1 VTALRKD
8 LIREIKNSKNRFLSI
23 AILIA
28 LAVAF
33 LSGLKATAPDMKN
46 TGDEYLDKQQL
57 MDIQVLSTLGLT
69 KGDIKALGAQ
79 DNIERA
85 VGAYCIDAWAGD
97 LVAKAYS
104 ITDGMNLLTVT
115 SGRMPES
122 PDECIVDKNLL
133 EKMKISVGDSITI
146 DPSDDYEDCL
156 THKNFTIVGTAVSPY
171 YISVERGSASIG
183 SGNVRA
189 YVYLPEGAFDLDY
202 YTVAYAKVKGAQELT
217 AFTDEYDD
225 YIDDV
230 MDSLKDFGDR
240 RAKLRYDDIID
251 EAQGKIDD
259 AQKELDDKEKEADEK
274 LSDAEQELKDARRKL
289 DKGWREYRD
298 GKKELEESLP
308 KLCDAECELADA
320 RQELIEGEQEYQKGL
335 DEYNFGYA
343 QYAENKRKLDAAKAQ
358 LDAAKQQLDA
368 AKQIPD
374 QIAKLEGDIT
384 ALEAQKKLLDP
395 NDQEYKAIEARITE
409 LSAKKAALVS
419 ASMSDTEIAA
429 AQAKIDAGMA
439 EYNAGKQELDAAKA
453 QLDAAKKKLDEG
465 YEELQD
471 GKRKYREGVEE
482 LQDGW
487 KKYYEGIDELP
498 KAYKKLKD
506 GEKEYA
512 DGLEEYEDAK
522 REAEEKIAD
531 AKKKLA
537 DARRKVADIETC
549 KWYILSRGYNPGYT
563 GFGQDADRMANLAS
577 VFPVIFFLVA
587 ALVCL
592 TTMTRMVEEQRT
604 QIGLMK
610 ALGYGRWDISK
621 KYLCYGL
628 FPSLAGS
635 LLGII
640 IGHIVFPTMIYV
652 SYQIMY
658 EMPNIRL
665 SLYPGICIWATIA
678 AVACTTLSTLW
689 ACISTLTDS
698 PANLMRPKAPKA
710 GRRVLLEKIPFIWK
724 KLSFTSK
731 VTVRN
736 LFRYKKRFFMSV
748 IGIAGSGALL
758 VTAFGLNDSIIEKQ
772 FGDIWQMDVQAYVY
786 EAMPLADM
794 QELLG
799 KNPANDDFDS
809 VMFCL
814 DSQMECKNGGR
825 SQSGV
830 HLLGV
835 ESAGSMAG
843 RINLHNGGAPVTLD
857 DSGVVVTAKLAETL
871 SIKAGD
877 EINMRTGGEDHLM
890 RVIGVADNYVYH
902 YVYITAAYYET
913 VFGKAMQYNGFMG
926 NLKDGLTD
934 ETMDAMSTQ
943 LLSDSRMYTVRTIG
957 SIYDSVWDS
966 LSILNYVVLVL
977 ILGSGML
984 TFVVMLNLT
993 NINIGERMRELA
1005 TLRVLGFY
1013 DKEMYAYIFRENN
1026 ALSVIGA
1033 FVGLVFGKIMHLF
1046 VIRTCEVDMVMFVR
1060 SAKPL
1065 SYVYAFALTIAFSLI
1080 VNLLMRPKVR
1090 AIDMVESLKSAE

>member
-1 VTALRKD
+1 MNALTLKN
-8 LIREIKNSKNRFLSI
+8 LLREIKRTFTKFLSI
-23 AILIA
+23 FAICA
-28 LAVAF
+28 LGVAF
-33 LSGLKATAPDMKN
+33 FAGIRATSPDMKEAGDRLYN
-46 TGDEYLDKQQL
+46 TYNLS
-57 MDIQVLSTLGLT
+57 DISVISTSGLT
-69 KGDIKALGAQ
+69 A
-79 DNIERA
+79 DNIRDLESIEGIQAVRA
-85 VGAYCIDAWAGD
+85 SLFVDAMARGTGEKEKNLRLYSMPIKLKSEYAPLIDLIPDYGID
-97 LVAKAYS
+97 TSPEYE
-104 ITDGMNLLTVT
+104 MNGVEIV
-115 SGRMPES
+115 SGRMPLNDTETALDYTLEGSLVKQLGDEITLTTSGGTVTLRVVGFIRS
-122 PDECIVDKNLL
+122 P
-133 EKMKISVGDSITI
+133 M
-146 DPSDDYEDCL
+146 
-156 THKNFTIVGTAVSPY
+156 
-171 YISVERGSASIG
+171 YISMFERGTSSIG
-183 SGNVRA
+183 NGTSDGFAYASGNA
-189 YVYLPEGAFDLDY
+189 ISSLGTKLPVMSLLNTY
-202 YTVAYAKVKGAQELT
+202 YTRADIVISGKEGLSAYS
-217 AFTDEYDD
+217 DEY
-225 YIDDV
+225 
-230 MDSLKDFGDR
+230 
-240 RAKLRYDDIID
+240 
-251 EAQGKIDD
+251 E
-259 AQKELDDKEKEADEK
+259 
-274 LSDAEQELKDARRKL
+274 
-289 DKGWREYRD
+289 
-298 GKKELEESLP
+298 
-308 KLCDAECELADA
+308 
-320 RQELIEGEQEYQKGL
+320 
-335 DEYNFGYA
+335 
-343 QYAENKRKLDAAKAQ
+343 
-358 LDAAKQQLDA
+358 
-368 AKQIPD
+368 
-374 QIAKLEGDIT
+374 
-384 ALEAQKKLLDP
+384 
-395 NDQEYKAIEARITE
+395 
-409 LSAKKAALVS
+409 ALVNEVTDRIEDY
-419 ASMSDTEIAA
+419 ASTQSGT
-429 AQAKIDAGMA
+429 
-439 EYNAGKQELDAAKA
+439 
-453 QLDAAKKKLDEG
+453 
-465 YEELQD
+465 
-471 GKRKYREGVEE
+471 
-482 LQDGW
+482 
-487 KKYYEGIDELP
+487 
-498 KAYKKLKD
+498 
-506 GEKEYA
+506 
-512 DGLEEYEDAK
+512 
-522 REAEEKIAD
+522 
-531 AKKKLA
+531 
-537 DARRKVADIETC
+537 
-549 KWYILSRGYNPGYT
+549 WYVQGRSGNPGYSDYSENT
-563 GFGQDADRMANLAS
+563 DRIAAVGD
-577 VFPVIFFLVA
+577 VFPLIFFIVA

-592 TTMTRMVEEQRT
+592 TTMTRMVEEQRIEMGT
-604 QIGLMK
+604 MK
-610 ALGYGRWDISK
+610 ALGYGGWQIAM
-621 KYLCYGL
+621 KY
-628 FPSLAGS
+628 
-635 LLGII
+635 
-640 IGHIVFPTMIYV
+640 
-652 SYQIMY
+652 
-658 EMPNIRL
+658 
-665 SLYPGICIWATIA
+665 
-678 AVACTTLSTLW
+678 AVYAMS
-689 ACISTLTDS
+689 ACISGGVVGAIIGFKLFPYVIMKGYSIMYYLGKLETPYRADIAFMAIAAMAVCTAAATFSACYASLKEV
-698 PANLMRPKAPKA
+698 PATLMRPKAPKA

-758 VTAFGLNDSIIEKQ
+758 VTAFGLNDSIFGIIEKQ

-786 EAMPLADM
+786 EAMPLGDM

-871 SIKAGD
+871 SIKIGD
-877 EINMRTGGEDHLM
+877 GINMRTGGEDHLM
-890 RVIGVADNYVYH
+890 RVIGIADNYVYH

>member
-1 VTALRKD
+1 MNALTLKN
-8 LIREIKNSKNRFLSI
+8 LLREIKRTFTKFLSI
-23 AILIA
+23 FAICA
-28 LAVAF
+28 LGVAF
-33 LSGLKATAPDMKN
+33 FAGIRATSPDMKEAGDRLYN
-46 TGDEYLDKQQL
+46 TYNLS
-57 MDIQVLSTLGLT
+57 DISVISTSGLT
-69 KGDIKALGAQ
+69 A
-79 DNIERA
+79 DNIRDLESIEGIQAVRA
-85 VGAYCIDAWAGD
+85 SLFVDAMARGTDEKEKNLRLYSMPIKLKSEYAPLIDLIPDYGID
-97 LVAKAYS
+97 TSPEYE
-104 ITDGMNLLTVT
+104 MNGVEIV
-115 SGRMPES
+115 SGRMPLNDTETALDYTLEGSLVKQLGDEITLTTSGGTVTLRVVGFIRS
-122 PDECIVDKNLL
+122 P
-133 EKMKISVGDSITI
+133 M
-146 DPSDDYEDCL
+146 
-156 THKNFTIVGTAVSPY
+156 
-171 YISVERGSASIG
+171 YISMFERGTSSIG
-183 SGNVRA
+183 NGTSDGFAYASGNA
-189 YVYLPEGAFDLDY
+189 ISSLGTKLPVMSLLNTY
-202 YTVAYAKVKGAQELT
+202 YTRADIVISGKEGLSAYS
-217 AFTDEYDD
+217 DEY
-225 YIDDV
+225 
-230 MDSLKDFGDR
+230 
-240 RAKLRYDDIID
+240 
-251 EAQGKIDD
+251 E
-259 AQKELDDKEKEADEK
+259 
-274 LSDAEQELKDARRKL
+274 
-289 DKGWREYRD
+289 
-298 GKKELEESLP
+298 
-308 KLCDAECELADA
+308 
-320 RQELIEGEQEYQKGL
+320 
-335 DEYNFGYA
+335 
-343 QYAENKRKLDAAKAQ
+343 
-358 LDAAKQQLDA
+358 
-368 AKQIPD
+368 
-374 QIAKLEGDIT
+374 
-384 ALEAQKKLLDP
+384 
-395 NDQEYKAIEARITE
+395 
-409 LSAKKAALVS
+409 ALVNEVTDRIEDY
-419 ASMSDTEIAA
+419 ASTQSGT
-429 AQAKIDAGMA
+429 
-439 EYNAGKQELDAAKA
+439 
-453 QLDAAKKKLDEG
+453 
-465 YEELQD
+465 
-471 GKRKYREGVEE
+471 
-482 LQDGW
+482 
-487 KKYYEGIDELP
+487 
-498 KAYKKLKD
+498 
-506 GEKEYA
+506 
-512 DGLEEYEDAK
+512 
-522 REAEEKIAD
+522 
-531 AKKKLA
+531 
-537 DARRKVADIETC
+537 
-549 KWYILSRGYNPGYT
+549 WYIQDRSGNPGYSDYSENT
-563 GFGQDADRMANLAS
+563 DRIAAVGD
-577 VFPVIFFLVA
+577 VFPLIFFIVA

-592 TTMTRMVEEQRT
+592 TTMTRMVEEQRIEMGT
-604 QIGLMK
+604 MK
-610 ALGYGRWDISK
+610 ALGYGGWQIAM
-621 KYLCYGL
+621 KY
-628 FPSLAGS
+628 
-635 LLGII
+635 
-640 IGHIVFPTMIYV
+640 
-652 SYQIMY
+652 
-658 EMPNIRL
+658 
-665 SLYPGICIWATIA
+665 
-678 AVACTTLSTLW
+678 AVYAMS
-689 ACISTLTDS
+689 ACISGGVVGAIIGFKLFPYVIMKGYSIMYYLGKLETPYRADIAFMAIAAMAVCTAAATFSACYASLKEV
-698 PANLMRPKAPKA
+698 PATLMRPKAPKA
-710 GRRVLLEKIPFIWK
+710 GRRVLLEKMPFIWK

-758 VTAFGLNDSIIEKQ
+758 VTAFGLNDSIFGIIEKQ

-871 SIKAGD
+871 SIKIGD
-877 EINMRTGGEDHLM
+877 GINMRTGGEDHLM

>member
-1 VTALRKD
+1 MNALTLKN
-8 LIREIKNSKNRFLSI
+8 LLREIKRTFTKFLSI
-23 AILIA
+23 FAICA
-28 LAVAF
+28 LGVAF
-33 LSGLKATAPDMKN
+33 FAGIRATSPDMKEAGDRLYN
-46 TGDEYLDKQQL
+46 TYNLS
-57 MDIQVLSTLGLT
+57 DISVISTSGLT
-69 KGDIKALGAQ
+69 A
-79 DNIERA
+79 DNIRDLESIEGIRA
-85 VGAYCIDAWAGD
+85 VRASLFVDAMARGTGEKEKNLRLYSMPIKLKSEYAPLIDLIPDYGID
-97 LVAKAYS
+97 TSPEYE
-104 ITDGMNLLTVT
+104 MNGVEIV
-115 SGRMPES
+115 SGRMPLNDTETALDYTLEGSLVKQLGDEITLTTSGGTVTLRVVGFIRS
-122 PDECIVDKNLL
+122 P
-133 EKMKISVGDSITI
+133 M
-146 DPSDDYEDCL
+146 
-156 THKNFTIVGTAVSPY
+156 
-171 YISVERGSASIG
+171 YISMFERGTSSIG
-183 SGNVRA
+183 NGTSDGFAYASGNA
-189 YVYLPEGAFDLDY
+189 ISSLGTKLPVMSLLNTY
-202 YTVAYAKVKGAQELT
+202 YTRADIVISGKEGLSAYS
-217 AFTDEYDD
+217 DEY
-225 YIDDV
+225 
-230 MDSLKDFGDR
+230 
-240 RAKLRYDDIID
+240 
-251 EAQGKIDD
+251 E
-259 AQKELDDKEKEADEK
+259 
-274 LSDAEQELKDARRKL
+274 
-289 DKGWREYRD
+289 
-298 GKKELEESLP
+298 
-308 KLCDAECELADA
+308 
-320 RQELIEGEQEYQKGL
+320 
-335 DEYNFGYA
+335 
-343 QYAENKRKLDAAKAQ
+343 
-358 LDAAKQQLDA
+358 
-368 AKQIPD
+368 
-374 QIAKLEGDIT
+374 
-384 ALEAQKKLLDP
+384 
-395 NDQEYKAIEARITE
+395 
-409 LSAKKAALVS
+409 ALVNEVTDRIEDY
-419 ASMSDTEIAA
+419 ASTQSGT
-429 AQAKIDAGMA
+429 
-439 EYNAGKQELDAAKA
+439 
-453 QLDAAKKKLDEG
+453 
-465 YEELQD
+465 
-471 GKRKYREGVEE
+471 
-482 LQDGW
+482 
-487 KKYYEGIDELP
+487 
-498 KAYKKLKD
+498 
-506 GEKEYA
+506 
-512 DGLEEYEDAK
+512 
-522 REAEEKIAD
+522 
-531 AKKKLA
+531 
-537 DARRKVADIETC
+537 
-549 KWYILSRGYNPGYT
+549 WYIQDRSGNPGYSDYSENT
-563 GFGQDADRMANLAS
+563 DRIAAVGD
-577 VFPVIFFLVA
+577 VFPLIFFIVA

-592 TTMTRMVEEQRT
+592 TTMTRMVEEQRIEMGT
-604 QIGLMK
+604 MK
-610 ALGYGRWDISK
+610 ALGYGGWQIAM
-621 KYLCYGL
+621 KY
-628 FPSLAGS
+628 
-635 LLGII
+635 
-640 IGHIVFPTMIYV
+640 
-652 SYQIMY
+652 
-658 EMPNIRL
+658 
-665 SLYPGICIWATIA
+665 
-678 AVACTTLSTLW
+678 AVYAMS
-689 ACISTLTDS
+689 ACISGGVVGAIIGFKLFPYVIMKGYSIMYYLGKLETPYRADIAFMAIAAMAVCTAAATFSACYASLKEV
-698 PANLMRPKAPKA
+698 PATLMRPKAPKA

-758 VTAFGLNDSIIEKQ
+758 VTAFGLNDSIFGIIEKQ

-814 DSQMECKNGGR
+814 DSQMECKNSGR

-871 SIKAGD
+871 SIKIGD
-877 EINMRTGGEDHLM
+877 GINMRTGGEDHLM
-890 RVIGVADNYVYH
+890 RVIGIADNYVYH

>member
-1 VTALRKD
+1 MNALTLKN
-8 LIREIKNSKNRFLSI
+8 LLREIKRTFTKFLSI
-23 AILIA
+23 FAICA
-28 LAVAF
+28 LGVAF
-33 LSGLKATAPDMKN
+33 FAGIRATSPDMKEAGDRLYN
-46 TGDEYLDKQQL
+46 TYNLS
-57 MDIQVLSTLGLT
+57 DISVISTSGLT
-69 KGDIKALGAQ
+69 A
-79 DNIERA
+79 DNIRDLESIEGIQAVRA
-85 VGAYCIDAWAGD
+85 SLFVDAMARGTGEKEKNLRLYSMPIKLKSEYAPLIDLIPDYGID
-97 LVAKAYS
+97 TSPEYE
-104 ITDGMNLLTVT
+104 MNGVEIV
-115 SGRMPES
+115 SGRMPL
-122 PDECIVDKNLL
+122 N
-133 EKMKISVGDSITI
+133 
-146 DPSDDYEDCL
+146 
-156 THKNFTIVGTAVSPY
+156 
-171 YISVERGSASIG
+171 
-183 SGNVRA
+183 
-189 YVYLPEGAFDLDY
+189 
-202 YTVAYAKVKGAQELT
+202 
-217 AFTDEYDD
+217 
-225 YIDDV
+225 
-230 MDSLKDFGDR
+230 
-240 RAKLRYDDIID
+240 
-251 EAQGKIDD
+251 
-259 AQKELDDKEKEADEK
+259 
-274 LSDAEQELKDARRKL
+274 
-289 DKGWREYRD
+289 
-298 GKKELEESLP
+298 
-308 KLCDAECELADA
+308 
-320 RQELIEGEQEYQKGL
+320 
-335 DEYNFGYA
+335 
-343 QYAENKRKLDAAKAQ
+343 
-358 LDAAKQQLDA
+358 
-368 AKQIPD
+368 
-374 QIAKLEGDIT
+374 
-384 ALEAQKKLLDP
+384 
-395 NDQEYKAIEARITE
+395 
-409 LSAKKAALVS
+409 
-419 ASMSDTEIAA
+419 DTEIALDNTLEGSLVKQLGDEITLTTSGGTVTLRVVGFIRSPMYISMFERGTSSIGNGTSDGFA
-429 AQAKIDAGMA
+429 YASG
-439 EYNAGKQELDAAKA
+439 NAISSLGTKLPVMSLLNTYYTRADIVISGK
-453 QLDAAKKKLDEG
+453 EG
-465 YEELQD
+465 LS
-471 GKRKYREGVEE
+471 
-482 LQDGW
+482 
-487 KKYYEGIDELP
+487 
-498 KAYKKLKD
+498 AYSD
-506 GEKEYA
+506 
-512 DGLEEYEDAK
+512 EYEALVNEVTD
-522 REAEEKIAD
+522 R
-531 AKKKLA
+531 
-537 DARRKVADIETC
+537 IEDYASTQSGT
-549 KWYILSRGYNPGYT
+549 WYIQDRSGNPGYSDYSENT
-563 GFGQDADRMANLAS
+563 DRIAAVGD
-577 VFPVIFFLVA
+577 VFPLIFFIVA

-592 TTMTRMVEEQRT
+592 TTMTRMVEEQRIEMGT
-604 QIGLMK
+604 MK
-610 ALGYGRWDISK
+610 ALGYGGWQIAM
-621 KYLCYGL
+621 KY
-628 FPSLAGS
+628 
-635 LLGII
+635 
-640 IGHIVFPTMIYV
+640 
-652 SYQIMY
+652 
-658 EMPNIRL
+658 
-665 SLYPGICIWATIA
+665 
-678 AVACTTLSTLW
+678 AVYAMS
-689 ACISTLTDS
+689 ACISGGVVGAIIGFKLFPYVIMKGYSIMYYLGKLETPYRADIAFMAIAAMAVCTAAATFSACYASLKEV
-698 PANLMRPKAPKA
+698 PATLMRPKAPKA

-758 VTAFGLNDSIIEKQ
+758 VTAFGLNDSIFGIIEKQ

-877 EINMRTGGEDHLM
+877 EINMRTGGEDHFM

-913 VFGKAMQYNGFMG
+913 MFGKAMQYNGFMG

-934 ETMDAMSTQ
+934 ETMDAMSSQ
-943 LLSDSRMYTVRTIG
+943 LLSDSRMYTVRTIE
-957 SIYDSVWDS
+957 SIYASVWDS

>member
-1 VTALRKD
+1 MNALTLKN
-8 LIREIKNSKNRFLSI
+8 LLREIKRTFTKFLSI
-23 AILIA
+23 FAICA
-28 LAVAF
+28 LGVAF
-33 LSGLKATAPDMKN
+33 FAGIRATSPDMKEAGDRLYN
-46 TGDEYLDKQQL
+46 TYNLS
-57 MDIQVLSTLGLT
+57 DISVISTSGLT
-69 KGDIKALGAQ
+69 A
-79 DNIERA
+79 DNIRDLESIEGIQAVRA
-85 VGAYCIDAWAGD
+85 SLFVDAMARGTGEKEKNLRLYSMPIKLKSEYAPLIDLIPDYGID
-97 LVAKAYS
+97 TSPEYE
-104 ITDGMNLLTVT
+104 MNGVEIV
-115 SGRMPES
+115 SGRMPLNDTETALDYTLEGSLVKQLGDEITLTTSGGTVTLRVVGFIRS
-122 PDECIVDKNLL
+122 P
-133 EKMKISVGDSITI
+133 M
-146 DPSDDYEDCL
+146 
-156 THKNFTIVGTAVSPY
+156 
-171 YISVERGSASIG
+171 YISMFERGTSSIG
-183 SGNVRA
+183 NGTSDGFAYASGNA
-189 YVYLPEGAFDLDY
+189 ISSLGTKLPVMSLLNTY
-202 YTVAYAKVKGAQELT
+202 YTRADIVISGKEGLSAYS
-217 AFTDEYDD
+217 DEY
-225 YIDDV
+225 
-230 MDSLKDFGDR
+230 
-240 RAKLRYDDIID
+240 
-251 EAQGKIDD
+251 E
-259 AQKELDDKEKEADEK
+259 
-274 LSDAEQELKDARRKL
+274 
-289 DKGWREYRD
+289 
-298 GKKELEESLP
+298 
-308 KLCDAECELADA
+308 
-320 RQELIEGEQEYQKGL
+320 
-335 DEYNFGYA
+335 
-343 QYAENKRKLDAAKAQ
+343 
-358 LDAAKQQLDA
+358 
-368 AKQIPD
+368 
-374 QIAKLEGDIT
+374 
-384 ALEAQKKLLDP
+384 
-395 NDQEYKAIEARITE
+395 
-409 LSAKKAALVS
+409 ALVNEVTDRIEDY
-419 ASMSDTEIAA
+419 ASTQSGT
-429 AQAKIDAGMA
+429 
-439 EYNAGKQELDAAKA
+439 
-453 QLDAAKKKLDEG
+453 
-465 YEELQD
+465 
-471 GKRKYREGVEE
+471 
-482 LQDGW
+482 
-487 KKYYEGIDELP
+487 
-498 KAYKKLKD
+498 
-506 GEKEYA
+506 
-512 DGLEEYEDAK
+512 
-522 REAEEKIAD
+522 
-531 AKKKLA
+531 
-537 DARRKVADIETC
+537 
-549 KWYILSRGYNPGYT
+549 WYIQDRSGNPGYSDYSENT
-563 GFGQDADRMANLAS
+563 DRIAAVGD
-577 VFPVIFFLVA
+577 VFPLIFFIVA

-592 TTMTRMVEEQRT
+592 TTMTRMVEEQRIEMGT
-604 QIGLMK
+604 MK
-610 ALGYGRWDISK
+610 ALGYGGWQIAM
-621 KYLCYGL
+621 KY
-628 FPSLAGS
+628 
-635 LLGII
+635 
-640 IGHIVFPTMIYV
+640 
-652 SYQIMY
+652 
-658 EMPNIRL
+658 
-665 SLYPGICIWATIA
+665 
-678 AVACTTLSTLW
+678 AVYAMS
-689 ACISTLTDS
+689 ACISGGVVGAIIGFKLFPYVIMKGYSIMYYLGKLETPYRADIAFMAIAAMAVCTAAATFSACYASLKEV
-698 PANLMRPKAPKA
+698 PATLMRPKAPKA

-758 VTAFGLNDSIIEKQ
+758 VTAFGLNDSIFGIIEKQ

-871 SIKAGD
+871 SIKIGD
-877 EINMRTGGEDHLM
+877 GINMRTGGEDHLM

-943 LLSDSRMYTVRTIG
+943 LLSDSRMYTVRTID
-957 SIYDSVWDS
+957 SIYASVWDS

>member
-1 VTALRKD
+1 MNALTLKN
-8 LIREIKNSKNRFLSI
+8 LLREIKRTFTKFLSI
-23 AILIA
+23 FAICA
-28 LAVAF
+28 LGVAF
-33 LSGLKATAPDMKN
+33 FAGIRATSPDMKEAGDRLYN
-46 TGDEYLDKQQL
+46 TYNLS
-57 MDIQVLSTLGLT
+57 DISVISTSGLT
-69 KGDIKALGAQ
+69 A
-79 DNIERA
+79 DNIRDLESIEGIQAVRA
-85 VGAYCIDAWAGD
+85 SLFVDAMARGTDEKEKNLRLYSMPIKLKSEYAPLIDLIPDYGID
-97 LVAKAYS
+97 TSPEYE
-104 ITDGMNLLTVT
+104 MNGVEIV
-115 SGRMPES
+115 SGRMPLNDTETALDYTLEGSLVKQLGDEITLTTSGGTVTLRVVGFIRS
-122 PDECIVDKNLL
+122 PMYISMFERGTSSIGNGTSDGFAYASGNAISSLGTKLPVMSLLNTYYTRADIVISGKEGLSAYSDEYEALVNEVTDRIEDYASTQSGTWYIQDRSGNPDYSDYS
-133 EKMKISVGDSITI
+133 ENTDRIAAVGD
-146 DPSDDYEDCL
+146 
-156 THKNFTIVGTAVSPY
+156 
-171 YISVERGSASIG
+171 
-183 SGNVRA
+183 
-189 YVYLPEGAFDLDY
+189 
-202 YTVAYAKVKGAQELT
+202 
-217 AFTDEYDD
+217 
-225 YIDDV
+225 
-230 MDSLKDFGDR
+230 
-240 RAKLRYDDIID
+240 
-251 EAQGKIDD
+251 
-259 AQKELDDKEKEADEK
+259 
-274 LSDAEQELKDARRKL
+274 
-289 DKGWREYRD
+289 
-298 GKKELEESLP
+298 
-308 KLCDAECELADA
+308 
-320 RQELIEGEQEYQKGL
+320 
-335 DEYNFGYA
+335 
-343 QYAENKRKLDAAKAQ
+343 
-358 LDAAKQQLDA
+358 
-368 AKQIPD
+368 
-374 QIAKLEGDIT
+374 
-384 ALEAQKKLLDP
+384 
-395 NDQEYKAIEARITE
+395 
-409 LSAKKAALVS
+409 
-419 ASMSDTEIAA
+419 
-429 AQAKIDAGMA
+429 
-439 EYNAGKQELDAAKA
+439 
-453 QLDAAKKKLDEG
+453 
-465 YEELQD
+465 
-471 GKRKYREGVEE
+471 
-482 LQDGW
+482 
-487 KKYYEGIDELP
+487 
-498 KAYKKLKD
+498 
-506 GEKEYA
+506 
-512 DGLEEYEDAK
+512 
-522 REAEEKIAD
+522 
-531 AKKKLA
+531 
-537 DARRKVADIETC
+537 
-549 KWYILSRGYNPGYT
+549 
-563 GFGQDADRMANLAS
+563 
-577 VFPVIFFLVA
+577 VFPLIFFIVA

-592 TTMTRMVEEQRT
+592 TTMTRMVEEQRIEMGT
-604 QIGLMK
+604 MK
-610 ALGYGRWDISK
+610 ALGYGGWQIAM
-621 KYLCYGL
+621 KY
-628 FPSLAGS
+628 
-635 LLGII
+635 
-640 IGHIVFPTMIYV
+640 
-652 SYQIMY
+652 
-658 EMPNIRL
+658 
-665 SLYPGICIWATIA
+665 
-678 AVACTTLSTLW
+678 AVYAMS
-689 ACISTLTDS
+689 ACISGGVVGAIIGFKLFPYVIMKGYSIMYYLGKLETPYRADIAFMAIAAMAVCTAAATFSACYASLKEV
-698 PANLMRPKAPKA
+698 PATLMRPKAPKA

-758 VTAFGLNDSIIEKQ
+758 VTAFGLNDSIFGIIEKQ

-835 ESAGSMAG
+835 ESAESMAG

-871 SIKAGD
+871 SIKVGD
-877 EINMRTGGEDHLM
+877 EINMRTGGEDHFM

-934 ETMDAMSTQ
+934 ETMDAMSSQ

-957 SIYDSVWDS
+957 SIYASVWDS

>member
-1 VTALRKD
+1 MNALTLKN
-8 LIREIKNSKNRFLSI
+8 LLREIKRTFTKFLSI
-23 AILIA
+23 FAICA
-28 LAVAF
+28 LGVAF
-33 LSGLKATAPDMKN
+33 FAGIRATSPDMKEAGDRLYN
-46 TGDEYLDKQQL
+46 TYNLS
-57 MDIQVLSTLGLT
+57 DISVISTSGLT
-69 KGDIKALGAQ
+69 A
-79 DNIERA
+79 DNIRDLESIEGIQAVRA
-85 VGAYCIDAWAGD
+85 SLFVDAMARGTGEKEKNLRLYSMPIKLKSEYAPLIDLIPDYGID
-97 LVAKAYS
+97 TSPEY
-104 ITDGMNLLTVT
+104 DMNGVEIV
-115 SGRMPES
+115 SGRMPL
-122 PDECIVDKNLL
+122 N
-133 EKMKISVGDSITI
+133 
-146 DPSDDYEDCL
+146 
-156 THKNFTIVGTAVSPY
+156 
-171 YISVERGSASIG
+171 
-183 SGNVRA
+183 
-189 YVYLPEGAFDLDY
+189 
-202 YTVAYAKVKGAQELT
+202 
-217 AFTDEYDD
+217 
-225 YIDDV
+225 
-230 MDSLKDFGDR
+230 
-240 RAKLRYDDIID
+240 
-251 EAQGKIDD
+251 
-259 AQKELDDKEKEADEK
+259 
-274 LSDAEQELKDARRKL
+274 
-289 DKGWREYRD
+289 
-298 GKKELEESLP
+298 
-308 KLCDAECELADA
+308 
-320 RQELIEGEQEYQKGL
+320 
-335 DEYNFGYA
+335 
-343 QYAENKRKLDAAKAQ
+343 
-358 LDAAKQQLDA
+358 
-368 AKQIPD
+368 
-374 QIAKLEGDIT
+374 
-384 ALEAQKKLLDP
+384 
-395 NDQEYKAIEARITE
+395 
-409 LSAKKAALVS
+409 
-419 ASMSDTEIAA
+419 DTEIALDNTLDGSLVK
-429 AQAKIDAGMA
+429 QLGDEITLTTAGGTVTLRVVGFIRSPMYISLFERGTSSIGNGTSDGFA
-439 EYNAGKQELDAAKA
+439 YASGNAISSLGTKLPVMSLLNTYYTRADIVISGK
-453 QLDAAKKKLDEG
+453 EG
-465 YEELQD
+465 LS
-471 GKRKYREGVEE
+471 
-482 LQDGW
+482 
-487 KKYYEGIDELP
+487 
-498 KAYKKLKD
+498 AYSD
-506 GEKEYA
+506 
-512 DGLEEYEDAK
+512 EYEALVNEVTD
-522 REAEEKIAD
+522 R
-531 AKKKLA
+531 
-537 DARRKVADIETC
+537 IEDYASTQSGT
-549 KWYILSRGYNPGYT
+549 WYIQDRSGNPGYSDYSENT
-563 GFGQDADRMANLAS
+563 DRIAAVGD
-577 VFPVIFFLVA
+577 VFPLIFFIVA

-592 TTMTRMVEEQRT
+592 TTMTRMVEEQRIEMGT
-604 QIGLMK
+604 MK
-610 ALGYGRWDISK
+610 ALGYGGWQIAM
-621 KYLCYGL
+621 KY
-628 FPSLAGS
+628 
-635 LLGII
+635 
-640 IGHIVFPTMIYV
+640 
-652 SYQIMY
+652 
-658 EMPNIRL
+658 
-665 SLYPGICIWATIA
+665 A
-678 AVACTTLSTLW
+678 AYAMS
-689 ACISTLTDS
+689 ACISGGVVGAIIGFKLFPYVIMKGYSIMYYLGKLETPYRADIAFMAIAAMAVCTAAATFSACYASLKEV
-698 PANLMRPKAPKA
+698 PATLMRPKAPKA

-758 VTAFGLNDSIIEKQ
+758 VTAFGLNDSIFGIIEKQ

-943 LLSDSRMYTVRTIG
+943 LLSDSRMYTVRTIE
-957 SIYDSVWDS
+957 SIYASVWDS

-1013 DKEMYAYIFRENN
+1013 DKEMYDYIFRENN

-1065 SYVYAFALTIAFSLI
+1065 SYVYAFALTIVFSLI

>member
-1 VTALRKD
+1 MNALTLKN
-8 LIREIKNSKNRFLSI
+8 LLREIKRTFTKFLSI
-23 AILIA
+23 FAICA
-28 LAVAF
+28 LGVAF
-33 LSGLKATAPDMKN
+33 FAGIRATSPDMKEAGDRLYN
-46 TGDEYLDKQQL
+46 TYNLS
-57 MDIQVLSTLGLT
+57 DISVISTSGLT
-69 KGDIKALGAQ
+69 A
-79 DNIERA
+79 DNIRDLESIEGIQAVRA
-85 VGAYCIDAWAGD
+85 SLFVDAMARGTGEKEKNLRLYSMPIKLKSEYAPLIDLIPDYGID
-97 LVAKAYS
+97 TSPEYE
-104 ITDGMNLLTVT
+104 MNGVEIV
-115 SGRMPES
+115 SGRMPLNDTETALDYTLEGSLVKQLGDEITLTTSGGTVMLRVVGFIRS
-122 PDECIVDKNLL
+122 P
-133 EKMKISVGDSITI
+133 M
-146 DPSDDYEDCL
+146 
-156 THKNFTIVGTAVSPY
+156 
-171 YISVERGSASIG
+171 YISMFERGTSSIG
-183 SGNVRA
+183 NGTSDGFAYASGNA
-189 YVYLPEGAFDLDY
+189 ISSLGTKLPVMSLLNTY
-202 YTVAYAKVKGAQELT
+202 YTRADIVISGKEGLSAYS
-217 AFTDEYDD
+217 DEY
-225 YIDDV
+225 
-230 MDSLKDFGDR
+230 
-240 RAKLRYDDIID
+240 
-251 EAQGKIDD
+251 E
-259 AQKELDDKEKEADEK
+259 
-274 LSDAEQELKDARRKL
+274 
-289 DKGWREYRD
+289 
-298 GKKELEESLP
+298 
-308 KLCDAECELADA
+308 
-320 RQELIEGEQEYQKGL
+320 
-335 DEYNFGYA
+335 
-343 QYAENKRKLDAAKAQ
+343 
-358 LDAAKQQLDA
+358 
-368 AKQIPD
+368 
-374 QIAKLEGDIT
+374 
-384 ALEAQKKLLDP
+384 
-395 NDQEYKAIEARITE
+395 
-409 LSAKKAALVS
+409 ALVNEVTDRIEDY
-419 ASMSDTEIAA
+419 ASTQSGT
-429 AQAKIDAGMA
+429 
-439 EYNAGKQELDAAKA
+439 
-453 QLDAAKKKLDEG
+453 
-465 YEELQD
+465 
-471 GKRKYREGVEE
+471 
-482 LQDGW
+482 
-487 KKYYEGIDELP
+487 
-498 KAYKKLKD
+498 
-506 GEKEYA
+506 
-512 DGLEEYEDAK
+512 
-522 REAEEKIAD
+522 
-531 AKKKLA
+531 
-537 DARRKVADIETC
+537 
-549 KWYILSRGYNPGYT
+549 WYIQDRSGNPGYSDYSENT
-563 GFGQDADRMANLAS
+563 DRIAAVGD
-577 VFPVIFFLVA
+577 VFPLIFFIVA

-592 TTMTRMVEEQRT
+592 TTMTRMVEEQRIEMGT
-604 QIGLMK
+604 MK
-610 ALGYGRWDISK
+610 ALGYGGWQIAM
-621 KYLCYGL
+621 KY
-628 FPSLAGS
+628 
-635 LLGII
+635 
-640 IGHIVFPTMIYV
+640 
-652 SYQIMY
+652 
-658 EMPNIRL
+658 
-665 SLYPGICIWATIA
+665 
-678 AVACTTLSTLW
+678 AVYAMS
-689 ACISTLTDS
+689 ACISGGVVGAIIGFKLFPYVIMKAYSIMYYLGKLETPYRADIAFMAIAAMAVCTAAATFSACYASLKEV
-698 PANLMRPKAPKA
+698 PATLMRPKAPKA

-758 VTAFGLNDSIIEKQ
+758 VTAFGLNDSIFGIIEKQ

-825 SQSGV
+825 SQNGV

-843 RINLHNGGAPVTLD
+843 RVSLHNGGTPVTLD

-913 VFGKAMQYNGFMG
+913 VFGKAMLYNGFMG

-943 LLSDSRMYTVRTIG
+943 LLSDSRMYTVRTIE
-957 SIYDSVWDS
+957 SIYASVWDS

>member
-1 VTALRKD
+1 MNALTLKN
-8 LIREIKNSKNRFLSI
+8 LLREIKRTFTKFLSI
-23 AILIA
+23 FAICA
-28 LAVAF
+28 LGVAF
-33 LSGLKATAPDMKN
+33 FAGIRATSPDMKEAGDRLYN
-46 TGDEYLDKQQL
+46 TYNLS
-57 MDIQVLSTLGLT
+57 DISVISTSGLT
-69 KGDIKALGAQ
+69 A
-79 DNIERA
+79 DNIRDLESIEGIQAVRA
-85 VGAYCIDAWAGD
+85 SLFVDAMARGTGEKEKNLRLYSMPIKLKSEYAPLIDLIPDYGID
-97 LVAKAYS
+97 TSPEYE
-104 ITDGMNLLTVT
+104 MNGVEIV
-115 SGRMPES
+115 SGRMPLNDTETALDYTLEGSLVKQLGDEITLTTSGGTVTLRVVGFIRS
-122 PDECIVDKNLL
+122 P
-133 EKMKISVGDSITI
+133 M
-146 DPSDDYEDCL
+146 
-156 THKNFTIVGTAVSPY
+156 
-171 YISVERGSASIG
+171 YISMFERGTSSIG
-183 SGNVRA
+183 NGTSDGFAYASGNA
-189 YVYLPEGAFDLDY
+189 ISSLGTKLPVMSLLNTY
-202 YTVAYAKVKGAQELT
+202 YTRADIVISGKEGLSAYS
-217 AFTDEYDD
+217 DEY
-225 YIDDV
+225 
-230 MDSLKDFGDR
+230 
-240 RAKLRYDDIID
+240 
-251 EAQGKIDD
+251 E
-259 AQKELDDKEKEADEK
+259 
-274 LSDAEQELKDARRKL
+274 
-289 DKGWREYRD
+289 
-298 GKKELEESLP
+298 
-308 KLCDAECELADA
+308 
-320 RQELIEGEQEYQKGL
+320 
-335 DEYNFGYA
+335 
-343 QYAENKRKLDAAKAQ
+343 
-358 LDAAKQQLDA
+358 
-368 AKQIPD
+368 
-374 QIAKLEGDIT
+374 
-384 ALEAQKKLLDP
+384 
-395 NDQEYKAIEARITE
+395 
-409 LSAKKAALVS
+409 ALVNEVTDRIEDY
-419 ASMSDTEIAA
+419 ASTQSGT
-429 AQAKIDAGMA
+429 
-439 EYNAGKQELDAAKA
+439 
-453 QLDAAKKKLDEG
+453 
-465 YEELQD
+465 
-471 GKRKYREGVEE
+471 
-482 LQDGW
+482 
-487 KKYYEGIDELP
+487 
-498 KAYKKLKD
+498 
-506 GEKEYA
+506 
-512 DGLEEYEDAK
+512 
-522 REAEEKIAD
+522 
-531 AKKKLA
+531 
-537 DARRKVADIETC
+537 
-549 KWYILSRGYNPGYT
+549 WYIQDRSGNPGYSDYSENT
-563 GFGQDADRMANLAS
+563 DRIAAVGD
-577 VFPVIFFLVA
+577 VFPLIFFIVA

-592 TTMTRMVEEQRT
+592 TTMTRMVEEQRIEMGT
-604 QIGLMK
+604 MK
-610 ALGYGRWDISK
+610 ALGYGGWQIAM
-621 KYLCYGL
+621 KY
-628 FPSLAGS
+628 
-635 LLGII
+635 
-640 IGHIVFPTMIYV
+640 
-652 SYQIMY
+652 
-658 EMPNIRL
+658 
-665 SLYPGICIWATIA
+665 
-678 AVACTTLSTLW
+678 AVYAMS
-689 ACISTLTDS
+689 ACISGGVVGAIIGFKLFPYVIMKGYSIMYYLGKLETPYRADIAFMAIAAMAACTAAATFSACYASLKEV
-698 PANLMRPKAPKA
+698 PATLMRPKAPKA

-758 VTAFGLNDSIIEKQ
+758 VTAFGLNDSIFGIIEKQ

-843 RINLHNGGAPVTLD
+843 RVSLHNGGAPVTLD

-871 SIKAGD
+871 SIKVGD

-890 RVIGVADNYVYH
+890 RVIGIADNYVYH

-957 SIYDSVWDS
+957 SIYASVWDS

-1013 DKEMYAYIFRENN
+1013 DKEMYDYIFRENN

>member
-1 VTALRKD
+1 MNALTLKN
-8 LIREIKNSKNRFLSI
+8 LLREIKRTFTKFLSI
-23 AILIA
+23 FAICA
-28 LAVAF
+28 LGVAF
-33 LSGLKATAPDMKN
+33 FAGIRATSPDMKEAGDRLYN
-46 TGDEYLDKQQL
+46 TYNLS
-57 MDIQVLSTLGLT
+57 DISVISTSGLT
-69 KGDIKALGAQ
+69 A
-79 DNIERA
+79 DNIRDLESIEGIRA
-85 VGAYCIDAWAGD
+85 VRASLFVDAMARGTGEKEKNLRLYSMPIKLKSEYVPLIDLIPDYGID
-97 LVAKAYS
+97 TSPEYE
-104 ITDGMNLLTVT
+104 MNGVEIV
-115 SGRMPES
+115 SGRMPL
-122 PDECIVDKNLL
+122 N
-133 EKMKISVGDSITI
+133 
-146 DPSDDYEDCL
+146 
-156 THKNFTIVGTAVSPY
+156 
-171 YISVERGSASIG
+171 
-183 SGNVRA
+183 
-189 YVYLPEGAFDLDY
+189 
-202 YTVAYAKVKGAQELT
+202 
-217 AFTDEYDD
+217 
-225 YIDDV
+225 
-230 MDSLKDFGDR
+230 
-240 RAKLRYDDIID
+240 
-251 EAQGKIDD
+251 
-259 AQKELDDKEKEADEK
+259 
-274 LSDAEQELKDARRKL
+274 
-289 DKGWREYRD
+289 
-298 GKKELEESLP
+298 
-308 KLCDAECELADA
+308 
-320 RQELIEGEQEYQKGL
+320 
-335 DEYNFGYA
+335 
-343 QYAENKRKLDAAKAQ
+343 
-358 LDAAKQQLDA
+358 
-368 AKQIPD
+368 
-374 QIAKLEGDIT
+374 
-384 ALEAQKKLLDP
+384 
-395 NDQEYKAIEARITE
+395 
-409 LSAKKAALVS
+409 
-419 ASMSDTEIAA
+419 DTEIALDNTLEGSLVKQLGDEITLTTSGGTVTLRVVGFIRSPMYISMFERGTSSIGNGTSDGFA
-429 AQAKIDAGMA
+429 YASG
-439 EYNAGKQELDAAKA
+439 NAISSLGTKLPVMSLLNTYYTRADIVISGK
-453 QLDAAKKKLDEG
+453 EG
-465 YEELQD
+465 LS
-471 GKRKYREGVEE
+471 
-482 LQDGW
+482 
-487 KKYYEGIDELP
+487 
-498 KAYKKLKD
+498 AYSD
-506 GEKEYA
+506 
-512 DGLEEYEDAK
+512 EYEALVNEVTD
-522 REAEEKIAD
+522 R
-531 AKKKLA
+531 
-537 DARRKVADIETC
+537 IEDYASTQSGT
-549 KWYILSRGYNPGYT
+549 WYIQDRSGNPGYSDYSENT
-563 GFGQDADRMANLAS
+563 DRIAAVGD
-577 VFPVIFFLVA
+577 VFPLIFFIVA

-592 TTMTRMVEEQRT
+592 TTMTRMVEEQRIEMGT
-604 QIGLMK
+604 MK
-610 ALGYGRWDISK
+610 ALGYGGWQIAM
-621 KYLCYGL
+621 KY
-628 FPSLAGS
+628 
-635 LLGII
+635 
-640 IGHIVFPTMIYV
+640 
-652 SYQIMY
+652 
-658 EMPNIRL
+658 
-665 SLYPGICIWATIA
+665 
-678 AVACTTLSTLW
+678 AVYAMS
-689 ACISTLTDS
+689 ACISGGVVGAIIGFKLFPYVIMKGYSIMYYLGKLETPYRADIAFMAIAAMAACTAAATFSACYASLKEV
-698 PANLMRPKAPKA
+698 PATLMRPKAPKA

-758 VTAFGLNDSIIEKQ
+758 VTAFGLNDSIFGIIEKQ

>member
-1 VTALRKD
+1 MNALTLKN
-8 LIREIKNSKNRFLSI
+8 LLREIKRTFTKFLSI
-23 AILIA
+23 FAICA
-28 LAVAF
+28 LGVAF
-33 LSGLKATAPDMKN
+33 FAGIRATSPDMKEAGDRLYN
-46 TGDEYLDKQQL
+46 TYN
-57 MDIQVLSTLGLT
+57 LSEISVISTSGLT
-69 KGDIKALGAQ
+69 A
-79 DNIERA
+79 DNIRDLESIEGIQAVRA
-85 VGAYCIDAWAGD
+85 SLFVDAMARGTGEKEKNLRLYSMPIKLKSEYVPLIDLIPDYGID
-97 LVAKAYS
+97 TSPEYE
-104 ITDGMNLLTVT
+104 MNGVEIV
-115 SGRMPES
+115 SGRMPLNDTETALDYTLEGSLVKQLGDEITLTTSGGTVTLRVVGFIRS
-122 PDECIVDKNLL
+122 P
-133 EKMKISVGDSITI
+133 M
-146 DPSDDYEDCL
+146 
-156 THKNFTIVGTAVSPY
+156 
-171 YISVERGSASIG
+171 YISMFERGTSSIG
-183 SGNVRA
+183 NGTSDGFAYASGNA
-189 YVYLPEGAFDLDY
+189 ISSLGTKLPVMSLLNTY
-202 YTVAYAKVKGAQELT
+202 YTRADIVISGKEGLSAYS
-217 AFTDEYDD
+217 DEY
-225 YIDDV
+225 
-230 MDSLKDFGDR
+230 
-240 RAKLRYDDIID
+240 
-251 EAQGKIDD
+251 E
-259 AQKELDDKEKEADEK
+259 
-274 LSDAEQELKDARRKL
+274 
-289 DKGWREYRD
+289 
-298 GKKELEESLP
+298 
-308 KLCDAECELADA
+308 
-320 RQELIEGEQEYQKGL
+320 
-335 DEYNFGYA
+335 
-343 QYAENKRKLDAAKAQ
+343 
-358 LDAAKQQLDA
+358 
-368 AKQIPD
+368 
-374 QIAKLEGDIT
+374 
-384 ALEAQKKLLDP
+384 
-395 NDQEYKAIEARITE
+395 
-409 LSAKKAALVS
+409 ALVNEVTDRIEDY
-419 ASMSDTEIAA
+419 ASTQSGT
-429 AQAKIDAGMA
+429 
-439 EYNAGKQELDAAKA
+439 
-453 QLDAAKKKLDEG
+453 
-465 YEELQD
+465 
-471 GKRKYREGVEE
+471 
-482 LQDGW
+482 
-487 KKYYEGIDELP
+487 
-498 KAYKKLKD
+498 
-506 GEKEYA
+506 
-512 DGLEEYEDAK
+512 
-522 REAEEKIAD
+522 
-531 AKKKLA
+531 
-537 DARRKVADIETC
+537 
-549 KWYILSRGYNPGYT
+549 WYIQGRSGNPGYSDYSENT
-563 GFGQDADRMANLAS
+563 DRIAAVGD
-577 VFPVIFFLVA
+577 VFPLIFFIVA

-592 TTMTRMVEEQRT
+592 TTMTRMVEEQRIEMGT
-604 QIGLMK
+604 MK
-610 ALGYGRWDISK
+610 ALGYGGWQIAM
-621 KYLCYGL
+621 KY
-628 FPSLAGS
+628 
-635 LLGII
+635 
-640 IGHIVFPTMIYV
+640 
-652 SYQIMY
+652 
-658 EMPNIRL
+658 
-665 SLYPGICIWATIA
+665 
-678 AVACTTLSTLW
+678 AVYAMS
-689 ACISTLTDS
+689 ACISGGVVGAIIGFKLFPYVIMKGYSIMYYLGKLETPYRADIAFMAIAAMAVCTAAATFSACYASLKEV
-698 PANLMRPKAPKA
+698 PATLMRPKAPKA

-758 VTAFGLNDSIIEKQ
+758 VTAFGLNDSIFGIIEKQ

-786 EAMPLADM
+786 EAMSLADM

-835 ESAGSMAG
+835 ESAESMAG

-934 ETMDAMSTQ
+934 ETMDTMSTQ

-957 SIYDSVWDS
+957 SIYASVWDS

-1033 FVGLVFGKIMHLF
+1033 FVGLLFGRIMHLF

-1065 SYVYAFALTIAFSLI
+1065 SYVYAFALTIVFSLI

>member
-1 VTALRKD
+1 MNALTLKN
-8 LIREIKNSKNRFLSI
+8 LLREIKRTFTKFLSI
-23 AILIA
+23 FAICA
-28 LAVAF
+28 LGVAF
-33 LSGLKATAPDMKN
+33 FAGIRATSPDMKEAGDRLYN
-46 TGDEYLDKQQL
+46 TYNLS
-57 MDIQVLSTLGLT
+57 DISVISTSGLT
-69 KGDIKALGAQ
+69 A
-79 DNIERA
+79 DNIRDLESIEGIQAVRA
-85 VGAYCIDAWAGD
+85 SLFVDAMARGTGEKEKNLRLYSMPIKLKSEYAPLIDLIPDYGID
-97 LVAKAYS
+97 TSPEYE
-104 ITDGMNLLTVT
+104 MNGVEIV
-115 SGRMPES
+115 SGRMPL
-122 PDECIVDKNLL
+122 N
-133 EKMKISVGDSITI
+133 
-146 DPSDDYEDCL
+146 
-156 THKNFTIVGTAVSPY
+156 
-171 YISVERGSASIG
+171 
-183 SGNVRA
+183 
-189 YVYLPEGAFDLDY
+189 
-202 YTVAYAKVKGAQELT
+202 
-217 AFTDEYDD
+217 
-225 YIDDV
+225 
-230 MDSLKDFGDR
+230 
-240 RAKLRYDDIID
+240 
-251 EAQGKIDD
+251 
-259 AQKELDDKEKEADEK
+259 
-274 LSDAEQELKDARRKL
+274 
-289 DKGWREYRD
+289 
-298 GKKELEESLP
+298 
-308 KLCDAECELADA
+308 
-320 RQELIEGEQEYQKGL
+320 
-335 DEYNFGYA
+335 
-343 QYAENKRKLDAAKAQ
+343 
-358 LDAAKQQLDA
+358 
-368 AKQIPD
+368 
-374 QIAKLEGDIT
+374 
-384 ALEAQKKLLDP
+384 
-395 NDQEYKAIEARITE
+395 
-409 LSAKKAALVS
+409 
-419 ASMSDTEIAA
+419 DTEIALDNTLEGSLVKQLGDEITLTTSGGTVTLRVVGFIRSPMYISMFERGTSSIGNGTSDGFA
-429 AQAKIDAGMA
+429 YASG
-439 EYNAGKQELDAAKA
+439 NAISSLGTKLPVMSLLNTYYTRADIVISGK
-453 QLDAAKKKLDEG
+453 EG
-465 YEELQD
+465 LS
-471 GKRKYREGVEE
+471 
-482 LQDGW
+482 
-487 KKYYEGIDELP
+487 
-498 KAYKKLKD
+498 AYSD
-506 GEKEYA
+506 
-512 DGLEEYEDAK
+512 EYEALVNEVTD
-522 REAEEKIAD
+522 R
-531 AKKKLA
+531 
-537 DARRKVADIETC
+537 IEDYASTQSGT
-549 KWYILSRGYNPGYT
+549 WYIQDRSGNPGYSDYSENT
-563 GFGQDADRMANLAS
+563 DRIAAVGD
-577 VFPVIFFLVA
+577 VFPLIFFIVA

-592 TTMTRMVEEQRT
+592 TTMTRMVEEQRIEMGT
-604 QIGLMK
+604 MK
-610 ALGYGRWDISK
+610 ALGYGGWQIAM
-621 KYLCYGL
+621 KY
-628 FPSLAGS
+628 
-635 LLGII
+635 
-640 IGHIVFPTMIYV
+640 
-652 SYQIMY
+652 
-658 EMPNIRL
+658 
-665 SLYPGICIWATIA
+665 
-678 AVACTTLSTLW
+678 AVYAMS
-689 ACISTLTDS
+689 ACISGGVVGAIIGFKLFPYVIMKGYSIMYYLGKLETPYRADIAFMAIAAMAVCTAAATFSACYASLKEV
-698 PANLMRPKAPKA
+698 PATLMRPKAPKA

-758 VTAFGLNDSIIEKQ
+758 VTAFGLNDSIFGIIEKQ

-913 VFGKAMQYNGFMG
+913 VFGKAMLYNGFMG

-957 SIYDSVWDS
+957 SIYASVWDS

-1013 DKEMYAYIFRENN
+1013 DKEMYDYIFRENN

-1065 SYVYAFALTIAFSLI
+1065 SYVYAFALTIVFSLI

>member
-1 VTALRKD
+1 MNALTLKN
-8 LIREIKNSKNRFLSI
+8 LLREIKRTFTKFLSI
-23 AILIA
+23 FAICA
-28 LAVAF
+28 LGVAF
-33 LSGLKATAPDMKN
+33 FAGIRATSPDMKEAGDRLYN
-46 TGDEYLDKQQL
+46 TYNLS
-57 MDIQVLSTLGLT
+57 DISVISTSGLT
-69 KGDIKALGAQ
+69 A
-79 DNIERA
+79 DNIRDLESIEGIQAVRA
-85 VGAYCIDAWAGD
+85 SLFVDAMARGTDEKEKNLRLYSMPIKLKSEYAPLIDLIPDYGID
-97 LVAKAYS
+97 TSPEYE
-104 ITDGMNLLTVT
+104 MNGVEIV
-115 SGRMPES
+115 SGRMPLNDTETALDYTLEGSLVKQLGDEITLTTSGGTVTLRVIGFIRS
-122 PDECIVDKNLL
+122 P
-133 EKMKISVGDSITI
+133 M
-146 DPSDDYEDCL
+146 
-156 THKNFTIVGTAVSPY
+156 
-171 YISVERGSASIG
+171 YISMFERGTSSIG
-183 SGNVRA
+183 NGTSDGFAYASGNA
-189 YVYLPEGAFDLDY
+189 ISSLGTKLPVMSLLNTY
-202 YTVAYAKVKGAQELT
+202 YTRADIVISGKEGLSAYS
-217 AFTDEYDD
+217 DEY
-225 YIDDV
+225 
-230 MDSLKDFGDR
+230 
-240 RAKLRYDDIID
+240 
-251 EAQGKIDD
+251 E
-259 AQKELDDKEKEADEK
+259 
-274 LSDAEQELKDARRKL
+274 
-289 DKGWREYRD
+289 
-298 GKKELEESLP
+298 
-308 KLCDAECELADA
+308 
-320 RQELIEGEQEYQKGL
+320 
-335 DEYNFGYA
+335 
-343 QYAENKRKLDAAKAQ
+343 
-358 LDAAKQQLDA
+358 
-368 AKQIPD
+368 
-374 QIAKLEGDIT
+374 
-384 ALEAQKKLLDP
+384 
-395 NDQEYKAIEARITE
+395 
-409 LSAKKAALVS
+409 ALVNEVTDRIEDY
-419 ASMSDTEIAA
+419 ASTQSGT
-429 AQAKIDAGMA
+429 
-439 EYNAGKQELDAAKA
+439 
-453 QLDAAKKKLDEG
+453 
-465 YEELQD
+465 
-471 GKRKYREGVEE
+471 
-482 LQDGW
+482 
-487 KKYYEGIDELP
+487 
-498 KAYKKLKD
+498 
-506 GEKEYA
+506 
-512 DGLEEYEDAK
+512 
-522 REAEEKIAD
+522 
-531 AKKKLA
+531 
-537 DARRKVADIETC
+537 
-549 KWYILSRGYNPGYT
+549 WYIQDRSGNPGYSDYSENT
-563 GFGQDADRMANLAS
+563 DRIAAVGD
-577 VFPVIFFLVA
+577 VFPLIFFIVA

-592 TTMTRMVEEQRT
+592 TTMTRMVEEQRIEMGT
-604 QIGLMK
+604 MK
-610 ALGYGRWDISK
+610 ALGYGGWQIAM
-621 KYLCYGL
+621 KY
-628 FPSLAGS
+628 
-635 LLGII
+635 
-640 IGHIVFPTMIYV
+640 
-652 SYQIMY
+652 
-658 EMPNIRL
+658 
-665 SLYPGICIWATIA
+665 
-678 AVACTTLSTLW
+678 AVYAMS
-689 ACISTLTDS
+689 ACISGGVVGAIIGFKLFPYVIMKGYSIMYYLGKLETPYRADIAFMAIAAMAVCTAAATFSACYASLKEV
-698 PANLMRPKAPKA
+698 PATLMRPKAPKA

-758 VTAFGLNDSIIEKQ
+758 VTAFGLNDSIFGIIEKQ

-835 ESAGSMAG
+835 ESAESMGG
-843 RINLHNGGAPVTLD
+843 RVSLHNGGTPVTLD

-1033 FVGLVFGKIMHLF
+1033 FLGLLFGKIMHLF

-1065 SYVYAFALTIAFSLI
+1065 SYVYAFALTIVFSLI

>member
-1 VTALRKD
+1 MNALTLKN
-8 LIREIKNSKNRFLSI
+8 LLREIKRTFTKFLSI
-23 AILIA
+23 FAICA
-28 LAVAF
+28 LGVAF
-33 LSGLKATAPDMKN
+33 FAGIRATSPDMKEAGDRLYN
-46 TGDEYLDKQQL
+46 TYNLS
-57 MDIQVLSTLGLT
+57 DISVISTSGLT
-69 KGDIKALGAQ
+69 A
-79 DNIERA
+79 DNIRDLESIEGIRA
-85 VGAYCIDAWAGD
+85 VRASLFVDAMARGTGEKEKNLRLYSMPIKLKSEYVPLIDLIPDYGID
-97 LVAKAYS
+97 TSPEYE
-104 ITDGMNLLTVT
+104 MNGVEIV
-115 SGRMPES
+115 SGRMPLNDTETALDYTLEGSLVKQLGDEITLTTSGGTVTLRVVGFIRS
-122 PDECIVDKNLL
+122 P
-133 EKMKISVGDSITI
+133 M
-146 DPSDDYEDCL
+146 
-156 THKNFTIVGTAVSPY
+156 
-171 YISVERGSASIG
+171 YISMFERGTSSIG
-183 SGNVRA
+183 NGTSDGFAYASGNA
-189 YVYLPEGAFDLDY
+189 ISSLGTKLPVMSLLNTY
-202 YTVAYAKVKGAQELT
+202 YTRADIVISGKEGLSAYS
-217 AFTDEYDD
+217 DEY
-225 YIDDV
+225 
-230 MDSLKDFGDR
+230 
-240 RAKLRYDDIID
+240 
-251 EAQGKIDD
+251 E
-259 AQKELDDKEKEADEK
+259 
-274 LSDAEQELKDARRKL
+274 
-289 DKGWREYRD
+289 
-298 GKKELEESLP
+298 
-308 KLCDAECELADA
+308 
-320 RQELIEGEQEYQKGL
+320 
-335 DEYNFGYA
+335 
-343 QYAENKRKLDAAKAQ
+343 
-358 LDAAKQQLDA
+358 
-368 AKQIPD
+368 
-374 QIAKLEGDIT
+374 
-384 ALEAQKKLLDP
+384 
-395 NDQEYKAIEARITE
+395 
-409 LSAKKAALVS
+409 ALVNEVTDRIEDY
-419 ASMSDTEIAA
+419 ASTQSGT
-429 AQAKIDAGMA
+429 
-439 EYNAGKQELDAAKA
+439 
-453 QLDAAKKKLDEG
+453 
-465 YEELQD
+465 
-471 GKRKYREGVEE
+471 
-482 LQDGW
+482 
-487 KKYYEGIDELP
+487 
-498 KAYKKLKD
+498 
-506 GEKEYA
+506 
-512 DGLEEYEDAK
+512 
-522 REAEEKIAD
+522 
-531 AKKKLA
+531 
-537 DARRKVADIETC
+537 
-549 KWYILSRGYNPGYT
+549 WYIQDRSGNPGYSDYSENT
-563 GFGQDADRMANLAS
+563 DRIAAVGD
-577 VFPVIFFLVA
+577 VFPLIFFIVA

-592 TTMTRMVEEQRT
+592 TTMTRMVEEQRIEMGT
-604 QIGLMK
+604 MK
-610 ALGYGRWDISK
+610 ALGYGGWQIAM
-621 KYLCYGL
+621 KY
-628 FPSLAGS
+628 
-635 LLGII
+635 
-640 IGHIVFPTMIYV
+640 
-652 SYQIMY
+652 
-658 EMPNIRL
+658 
-665 SLYPGICIWATIA
+665 
-678 AVACTTLSTLW
+678 AVYAMS
-689 ACISTLTDS
+689 ACISGGVVGAIIGFKLFPYVIMKGYSIMYYLGKLETPYRADIAFMAIAAMAVCTAAATFSACYASLKEV
-698 PANLMRPKAPKA
+698 PATLMRPKAPKA

-758 VTAFGLNDSIIEKQ
+758 VTAFGLNDSIFGIIEKQ

-843 RINLHNGGAPVTLD
+843 RINLHNGGTPVTLD

-913 VFGKAMQYNGFMG
+913 VFGKAMLYNGFMG

-943 LLSDSRMYTVRTIG
+943 LLSDSRMYTVRTIE
-957 SIYDSVWDS
+957 SIYASVWDS

>member
-1 VTALRKD
+1 MNALTLKN
-8 LIREIKNSKNRFLSI
+8 LLREIKRTFTKFLSI
-23 AILIA
+23 FAICA
-28 LAVAF
+28 LGVAF
-33 LSGLKATAPDMKN
+33 FAGIRATSPDMKEAGDRLYN
-46 TGDEYLDKQQL
+46 TYNLS
-57 MDIQVLSTLGLT
+57 DISVISTSGLT
-69 KGDIKALGAQ
+69 A
-79 DNIERA
+79 DNIRDLESIEGIQAVRA
-85 VGAYCIDAWAGD
+85 SLFVDAMARGTGEKEKNLRLYSMPIKLKSEYAPLIDLIPDYGID
-97 LVAKAYS
+97 TSPEYE
-104 ITDGMNLLTVT
+104 MNGVEIV
-115 SGRMPES
+115 SGRMPL
-122 PDECIVDKNLL
+122 N
-133 EKMKISVGDSITI
+133 
-146 DPSDDYEDCL
+146 
-156 THKNFTIVGTAVSPY
+156 
-171 YISVERGSASIG
+171 
-183 SGNVRA
+183 
-189 YVYLPEGAFDLDY
+189 
-202 YTVAYAKVKGAQELT
+202 
-217 AFTDEYDD
+217 
-225 YIDDV
+225 
-230 MDSLKDFGDR
+230 
-240 RAKLRYDDIID
+240 
-251 EAQGKIDD
+251 
-259 AQKELDDKEKEADEK
+259 
-274 LSDAEQELKDARRKL
+274 
-289 DKGWREYRD
+289 
-298 GKKELEESLP
+298 
-308 KLCDAECELADA
+308 
-320 RQELIEGEQEYQKGL
+320 
-335 DEYNFGYA
+335 
-343 QYAENKRKLDAAKAQ
+343 
-358 LDAAKQQLDA
+358 
-368 AKQIPD
+368 
-374 QIAKLEGDIT
+374 
-384 ALEAQKKLLDP
+384 
-395 NDQEYKAIEARITE
+395 
-409 LSAKKAALVS
+409 
-419 ASMSDTEIAA
+419 DTEIALDYTLEGSLVKQLGDEITLTTSGGTVTLRVIGFIRSPMYISMFERGTSSIGNGTSDGFA
-429 AQAKIDAGMA
+429 YASG
-439 EYNAGKQELDAAKA
+439 NAISSLGTKLPVMSLLNTYYTRADIVISGK
-453 QLDAAKKKLDEG
+453 EG
-465 YEELQD
+465 LS
-471 GKRKYREGVEE
+471 
-482 LQDGW
+482 
-487 KKYYEGIDELP
+487 
-498 KAYKKLKD
+498 AYSD
-506 GEKEYA
+506 
-512 DGLEEYEDAK
+512 EYEALVNEVTD
-522 REAEEKIAD
+522 R
-531 AKKKLA
+531 
-537 DARRKVADIETC
+537 IEDYASTQSGT
-549 KWYILSRGYNPGYT
+549 WYIQDRSGNPGYSDYSENT
-563 GFGQDADRMANLAS
+563 DRIAAVGD
-577 VFPVIFFLVA
+577 VFPLIFFIVA

-592 TTMTRMVEEQRT
+592 TTMTRMVEEQRIEMGT
-604 QIGLMK
+604 MK
-610 ALGYGRWDISK
+610 ALGYGGWQIAM
-621 KYLCYGL
+621 KY
-628 FPSLAGS
+628 
-635 LLGII
+635 
-640 IGHIVFPTMIYV
+640 
-652 SYQIMY
+652 
-658 EMPNIRL
+658 
-665 SLYPGICIWATIA
+665 
-678 AVACTTLSTLW
+678 AVYAMS
-689 ACISTLTDS
+689 ACISGGVVGAIIGFKLFPYVIMKGYSIMYYLGKLETPYRADIAFMAIAAMAVCTAAATFSACYASLKEV
-698 PANLMRPKAPKA
+698 PATLMRPKAPKA

-758 VTAFGLNDSIIEKQ
+758 VTAFGLNDSIFGIIEKQ

-835 ESAGSMAG
+835 ESAESMGG
-843 RINLHNGGAPVTLD
+843 RVSLHNGGTPVTLD

-1033 FVGLVFGKIMHLF
+1033 FVGLLFGKIMHLF

-1065 SYVYAFALTIAFSLI
+1065 SYVYAFALTIVFSLI

>member
-1 VTALRKD
+1 MNALTLKN
-8 LIREIKNSKNRFLSI
+8 LLREIKRTFTKFLSI
-23 AILIA
+23 FAICA
-28 LAVAF
+28 LGVAF
-33 LSGLKATAPDMKN
+33 FAGIRATSPDMKEAGDRLYN
-46 TGDEYLDKQQL
+46 TYNLS
-57 MDIQVLSTLGLT
+57 DISVISTSGLT
-69 KGDIKALGAQ
+69 A
-79 DNIERA
+79 DNIRDLESIEGIQAVRA
-85 VGAYCIDAWAGD
+85 SLFVDAMARGTGEKEKNLRLYSMPIKLKSEYAPLIDLIPDYGID
-97 LVAKAYS
+97 TSPEYE
-104 ITDGMNLLTVT
+104 MNGVEIV
-115 SGRMPES
+115 SGRMPL
-122 PDECIVDKNLL
+122 N
-133 EKMKISVGDSITI
+133 
-146 DPSDDYEDCL
+146 
-156 THKNFTIVGTAVSPY
+156 
-171 YISVERGSASIG
+171 
-183 SGNVRA
+183 
-189 YVYLPEGAFDLDY
+189 
-202 YTVAYAKVKGAQELT
+202 
-217 AFTDEYDD
+217 
-225 YIDDV
+225 
-230 MDSLKDFGDR
+230 
-240 RAKLRYDDIID
+240 
-251 EAQGKIDD
+251 
-259 AQKELDDKEKEADEK
+259 
-274 LSDAEQELKDARRKL
+274 
-289 DKGWREYRD
+289 
-298 GKKELEESLP
+298 
-308 KLCDAECELADA
+308 
-320 RQELIEGEQEYQKGL
+320 
-335 DEYNFGYA
+335 
-343 QYAENKRKLDAAKAQ
+343 
-358 LDAAKQQLDA
+358 
-368 AKQIPD
+368 
-374 QIAKLEGDIT
+374 
-384 ALEAQKKLLDP
+384 
-395 NDQEYKAIEARITE
+395 
-409 LSAKKAALVS
+409 
-419 ASMSDTEIAA
+419 DTEIALDNTLEGSLVK
-429 AQAKIDAGMA
+429 QLGDEITLTTAGGSVTLRVVGFIRSPMYISLFERGTSSIGNGTSDGFA
-439 EYNAGKQELDAAKA
+439 YASGNAISSLGTKLPVMSLLNTYYTRADIVISGK
-453 QLDAAKKKLDEG
+453 EG
-465 YEELQD
+465 LS
-471 GKRKYREGVEE
+471 
-482 LQDGW
+482 
-487 KKYYEGIDELP
+487 
-498 KAYKKLKD
+498 AYSD
-506 GEKEYA
+506 
-512 DGLEEYEDAK
+512 EYEALVNEVTD
-522 REAEEKIAD
+522 R
-531 AKKKLA
+531 
-537 DARRKVADIETC
+537 IEDYASTQSGT
-549 KWYILSRGYNPGYT
+549 WYIQGRSGNPGYSDYSENT
-563 GFGQDADRMANLAS
+563 DRIAAVGD
-577 VFPVIFFLVA
+577 VFPLIFFIVA

-592 TTMTRMVEEQRT
+592 TTMTRMVEEQRIEMGT
-604 QIGLMK
+604 MK
-610 ALGYGRWDISK
+610 ALGYGGWQIAM
-621 KYLCYGL
+621 KY
-628 FPSLAGS
+628 A
-635 LLGII
+635 
-640 IGHIVFPTMIYV
+640 
-652 SYQIMY
+652 SYAM
-658 EMPNIRL
+658 
-665 SLYPGICIWATIA
+665 S
-678 AVACTTLSTLW
+678 
-689 ACISTLTDS
+689 ACISGGVVGAIIGFKLFPYVIMKGYSIMYYLGKLETPYRADIAFMAIAAMAVCTAAATFSACYASLKEV
-698 PANLMRPKAPKA
+698 PATLMRPKAPKA

-758 VTAFGLNDSIIEKQ
+758 VTAFGLNDSIFGIIEKQ

-890 RVIGVADNYVYH
+890 RVIGIADNYVYH

-934 ETMDAMSTQ
+934 ETMDAMSSQ

-1033 FVGLVFGKIMHLF
+1033 FVGLLFGKIMHLF

-1065 SYVYAFALTIAFSLI
+1065 SYVYAFALTIVFSLI

>member
-1 VTALRKD
+1 MNALTLKN
-8 LIREIKNSKNRFLSI
+8 LLREIKRTFTKFLSI
-23 AILIA
+23 FAICA
-28 LAVAF
+28 LGVAF
-33 LSGLKATAPDMKN
+33 FAGIRATSPDMKEAGDRLYN
-46 TGDEYLDKQQL
+46 TYNLS
-57 MDIQVLSTLGLT
+57 DISVISTSGLT
-69 KGDIKALGAQ
+69 A
-79 DNIERA
+79 DNIRDLESIEGIQAVRA
-85 VGAYCIDAWAGD
+85 SLFVDAMARGTGEKEKNLRLYSMPIKLKSEYAPLIDLIPDYGID
-97 LVAKAYS
+97 TSPEYE
-104 ITDGMNLLTVT
+104 MNGVEIV
-115 SGRMPES
+115 SGRMPLNDTETALDYTLEGSLVKQLGDEITLTTSGGTVTLRVVGFIRS
-122 PDECIVDKNLL
+122 P
-133 EKMKISVGDSITI
+133 M
-146 DPSDDYEDCL
+146 
-156 THKNFTIVGTAVSPY
+156 
-171 YISVERGSASIG
+171 YISMFERGTSSIG
-183 SGNVRA
+183 NGTSDGFAYASGNA
-189 YVYLPEGAFDLDY
+189 ISSLGTKLPVMSLLNTY
-202 YTVAYAKVKGAQELT
+202 YTRADIVISGKERLSAYS
-217 AFTDEYDD
+217 DEY
-225 YIDDV
+225 
-230 MDSLKDFGDR
+230 
-240 RAKLRYDDIID
+240 
-251 EAQGKIDD
+251 E
-259 AQKELDDKEKEADEK
+259 
-274 LSDAEQELKDARRKL
+274 
-289 DKGWREYRD
+289 
-298 GKKELEESLP
+298 
-308 KLCDAECELADA
+308 
-320 RQELIEGEQEYQKGL
+320 
-335 DEYNFGYA
+335 
-343 QYAENKRKLDAAKAQ
+343 
-358 LDAAKQQLDA
+358 
-368 AKQIPD
+368 
-374 QIAKLEGDIT
+374 
-384 ALEAQKKLLDP
+384 
-395 NDQEYKAIEARITE
+395 
-409 LSAKKAALVS
+409 ALVNEVTDRIEDY
-419 ASMSDTEIAA
+419 ASTQSGT
-429 AQAKIDAGMA
+429 
-439 EYNAGKQELDAAKA
+439 
-453 QLDAAKKKLDEG
+453 
-465 YEELQD
+465 
-471 GKRKYREGVEE
+471 
-482 LQDGW
+482 
-487 KKYYEGIDELP
+487 
-498 KAYKKLKD
+498 
-506 GEKEYA
+506 
-512 DGLEEYEDAK
+512 
-522 REAEEKIAD
+522 
-531 AKKKLA
+531 
-537 DARRKVADIETC
+537 
-549 KWYILSRGYNPGYT
+549 WYIQDRSGNPGYSDYSENT
-563 GFGQDADRMANLAS
+563 DRIAAVGD
-577 VFPVIFFLVA
+577 VFPLIFFIVA

-592 TTMTRMVEEQRT
+592 TTMTRMVEEQRIEMGT
-604 QIGLMK
+604 MK
-610 ALGYGRWDISK
+610 ALGYGGWQIAM
-621 KYLCYGL
+621 KY
-628 FPSLAGS
+628 
-635 LLGII
+635 
-640 IGHIVFPTMIYV
+640 
-652 SYQIMY
+652 
-658 EMPNIRL
+658 
-665 SLYPGICIWATIA
+665 A
-678 AVACTTLSTLW
+678 AYAMS
-689 ACISTLTDS
+689 ACISGGVVGAIIGFKLFPYVIMKGYSIMYYLGKLETPYRADIAFMAIAAMAVCTAAATFSACYASLKEV
-698 PANLMRPKAPKA
+698 PATLMRPKAPKA

-758 VTAFGLNDSIIEKQ
+758 VTAFGLNDSIFGIIEKQ

-786 EAMPLADM
+786 EAMPLGDM

-843 RINLHNGGAPVTLD
+843 RVNLHNGGAPVTLD

-871 SIKAGD
+871 SIKVGD

-957 SIYDSVWDS
+957 SIYASVWDS

-1065 SYVYAFALTIAFSLI
+1065 SYVYAFALTIVFSLI

>member
-1 VTALRKD
+1 MNALTLKN
-8 LIREIKNSKNRFLSI
+8 LLREIKRTFTKFLSI
-23 AILIA
+23 FAICA
-28 LAVAF
+28 LGVAF
-33 LSGLKATAPDMKN
+33 FAGIRATSPDMKEAGDRLYN
-46 TGDEYLDKQQL
+46 TYNLS
-57 MDIQVLSTLGLT
+57 DISVISTSGLT
-69 KGDIKALGAQ
+69 A
-79 DNIERA
+79 DNIRDLESIEGIQAVRA
-85 VGAYCIDAWAGD
+85 SLFVDAMARGTGEKEKNLRLYSMPIKLKSEYAPLIDLIPDYGID
-97 LVAKAYS
+97 TSPEYE
-104 ITDGMNLLTVT
+104 MNGVEIV
-115 SGRMPES
+115 SGRMPL
-122 PDECIVDKNLL
+122 N
-133 EKMKISVGDSITI
+133 
-146 DPSDDYEDCL
+146 
-156 THKNFTIVGTAVSPY
+156 
-171 YISVERGSASIG
+171 
-183 SGNVRA
+183 
-189 YVYLPEGAFDLDY
+189 
-202 YTVAYAKVKGAQELT
+202 
-217 AFTDEYDD
+217 
-225 YIDDV
+225 
-230 MDSLKDFGDR
+230 
-240 RAKLRYDDIID
+240 
-251 EAQGKIDD
+251 
-259 AQKELDDKEKEADEK
+259 
-274 LSDAEQELKDARRKL
+274 
-289 DKGWREYRD
+289 
-298 GKKELEESLP
+298 
-308 KLCDAECELADA
+308 
-320 RQELIEGEQEYQKGL
+320 
-335 DEYNFGYA
+335 
-343 QYAENKRKLDAAKAQ
+343 
-358 LDAAKQQLDA
+358 
-368 AKQIPD
+368 
-374 QIAKLEGDIT
+374 
-384 ALEAQKKLLDP
+384 
-395 NDQEYKAIEARITE
+395 
-409 LSAKKAALVS
+409 
-419 ASMSDTEIAA
+419 DTEIALDNTLEGSLVKQLGDEITLTTSGGSVTLRVVGFIRSPMYISMFERGTSSIGNGTSDGFA
-429 AQAKIDAGMA
+429 YASG
-439 EYNAGKQELDAAKA
+439 NAISSLGTKLPVMSLLNTYYTRADIVISGK
-453 QLDAAKKKLDEG
+453 EG
-465 YEELQD
+465 LS
-471 GKRKYREGVEE
+471 
-482 LQDGW
+482 
-487 KKYYEGIDELP
+487 
-498 KAYKKLKD
+498 AYSD
-506 GEKEYA
+506 
-512 DGLEEYEDAK
+512 EYEALVNEVTD
-522 REAEEKIAD
+522 R
-531 AKKKLA
+531 
-537 DARRKVADIETC
+537 IEDYASTQSGT
-549 KWYILSRGYNPGYT
+549 WYIQDRSGNPGYSDYSENT
-563 GFGQDADRMANLAS
+563 DRIAAVGD
-577 VFPVIFFLVA
+577 VFPLIFFIVA

-592 TTMTRMVEEQRT
+592 TTMTRMVEEQRIEMGT
-604 QIGLMK
+604 MK
-610 ALGYGRWDISK
+610 ALGYGGWQIAM
-621 KYLCYGL
+621 KY
-628 FPSLAGS
+628 
-635 LLGII
+635 
-640 IGHIVFPTMIYV
+640 
-652 SYQIMY
+652 
-658 EMPNIRL
+658 
-665 SLYPGICIWATIA
+665 
-678 AVACTTLSTLW
+678 AVYAMS
-689 ACISTLTDS
+689 ACISGGVVGAIIGFKLFPYVIMKGYSIMYYLGKLETPYRADIAFMAIAAMAVCTAAATFSACYASLKEV
-698 PANLMRPKAPKA
+698 PATLMRPKAPKA

-758 VTAFGLNDSIIEKQ
+758 VTAFGLNDSIFGIIEKQ

-835 ESAGSMAG
+835 ESAESMAG
-843 RINLHNGGAPVTLD
+843 RVSLHNGGTPVTLD

-943 LLSDSRMYTVRTIG
+943 LLSDSRMYTVRTIE
-957 SIYDSVWDS
+957 SIYASVWDS

-1033 FVGLVFGKIMHLF
+1033 FVGLLFGKIMHLF

-1065 SYVYAFALTIAFSLI
+1065 SYVYAFALTIVFSLI

>member
-1 VTALRKD
+1 MNALTLKN
-8 LIREIKNSKNRFLSI
+8 LLREIKRTFTKFLSI
-23 AILIA
+23 FAICA
-28 LAVAF
+28 LGVAF
-33 LSGLKATAPDMKN
+33 FAGIRATSPDMKEAGDRLYN
-46 TGDEYLDKQQL
+46 TYNLS
-57 MDIQVLSTLGLT
+57 DISVISTSGLT
-69 KGDIKALGAQ
+69 A
-79 DNIERA
+79 DNIRDLESIEGIQAVRA
-85 VGAYCIDAWAGD
+85 SLFVDAMARGTGEKEKNLRLYSMPIKLKSEYAPLIDLIPDYGID
-97 LVAKAYS
+97 TSPEYE
-104 ITDGMNLLTVT
+104 MNGVEIV
-115 SGRMPES
+115 SGRMPLNDTETALDYTLEGSLVKQLGDEITLTTSGGTVTLRVVGFIRS
-122 PDECIVDKNLL
+122 P
-133 EKMKISVGDSITI
+133 M
-146 DPSDDYEDCL
+146 
-156 THKNFTIVGTAVSPY
+156 
-171 YISVERGSASIG
+171 YISMFERGTSSIG
-183 SGNVRA
+183 NGTSDGFAYASGNA
-189 YVYLPEGAFDLDY
+189 ISSLGTKLPVMSLLNTY
-202 YTVAYAKVKGAQELT
+202 YTRADIVISGKEGSSAYS
-217 AFTDEYDD
+217 DEY
-225 YIDDV
+225 
-230 MDSLKDFGDR
+230 
-240 RAKLRYDDIID
+240 
-251 EAQGKIDD
+251 E
-259 AQKELDDKEKEADEK
+259 
-274 LSDAEQELKDARRKL
+274 
-289 DKGWREYRD
+289 
-298 GKKELEESLP
+298 
-308 KLCDAECELADA
+308 
-320 RQELIEGEQEYQKGL
+320 
-335 DEYNFGYA
+335 
-343 QYAENKRKLDAAKAQ
+343 
-358 LDAAKQQLDA
+358 
-368 AKQIPD
+368 
-374 QIAKLEGDIT
+374 
-384 ALEAQKKLLDP
+384 
-395 NDQEYKAIEARITE
+395 
-409 LSAKKAALVS
+409 ALVNEVTDRIEDY
-419 ASMSDTEIAA
+419 ASTQSGT
-429 AQAKIDAGMA
+429 
-439 EYNAGKQELDAAKA
+439 
-453 QLDAAKKKLDEG
+453 
-465 YEELQD
+465 
-471 GKRKYREGVEE
+471 
-482 LQDGW
+482 
-487 KKYYEGIDELP
+487 
-498 KAYKKLKD
+498 
-506 GEKEYA
+506 
-512 DGLEEYEDAK
+512 
-522 REAEEKIAD
+522 
-531 AKKKLA
+531 
-537 DARRKVADIETC
+537 
-549 KWYILSRGYNPGYT
+549 WYIQDRSGNPGYSDYSENT
-563 GFGQDADRMANLAS
+563 DRIAAVGD
-577 VFPVIFFLVA
+577 VFPLIFFIVA

-592 TTMTRMVEEQRT
+592 TTMTRMVEEQRIEMGT
-604 QIGLMK
+604 MK
-610 ALGYGRWDISK
+610 ALGYGGWQIAM
-621 KYLCYGL
+621 KY
-628 FPSLAGS
+628 
-635 LLGII
+635 
-640 IGHIVFPTMIYV
+640 
-652 SYQIMY
+652 
-658 EMPNIRL
+658 
-665 SLYPGICIWATIA
+665 A
-678 AVACTTLSTLW
+678 AYAMS
-689 ACISTLTDS
+689 ACISGGVVGAIIGFKLFPYVIMKGYSIMYYLGKLETPYRADIAFMAIAAMAVCTAAATFSACYASLKEV
-698 PANLMRPKAPKA
+698 PATLMRPKAPKA

-758 VTAFGLNDSIIEKQ
+758 VTAFGLNDSIFGIIEKQ

-835 ESAGSMAG
+835 ESARSMAG
-843 RINLHNGGAPVTLD
+843 RVSLHNGGTPVTLD

-913 VFGKAMQYNGFMG
+913 VFGKAMQYNGLMG

>member
-1 VTALRKD
+1 MNALTLKN
-8 LIREIKNSKNRFLSI
+8 LLREIKRTFTKFLSI
-23 AILIA
+23 FAICA
-28 LAVAF
+28 LGVAF
-33 LSGLKATAPDMKN
+33 FAGIRATSPDMKEAGDRLYN
-46 TGDEYLDKQQL
+46 TYNLS
-57 MDIQVLSTLGLT
+57 DISVISTSGLT
-69 KGDIKALGAQ
+69 A
-79 DNIERA
+79 DNIRDLESIEGIQAVRA
-85 VGAYCIDAWAGD
+85 SLFVDAMARGTGEKEKNLRLYSMPIKLKSEYAPLIDLIPDYGID
-97 LVAKAYS
+97 TSPEYE
-104 ITDGMNLLTVT
+104 MNGVEIV
-115 SGRMPES
+115 SGRMPLNDTETALDYTLEGSLVKQLGDEITLTTSGGTVTLRVVGFIRS
-122 PDECIVDKNLL
+122 P
-133 EKMKISVGDSITI
+133 M
-146 DPSDDYEDCL
+146 
-156 THKNFTIVGTAVSPY
+156 
-171 YISVERGSASIG
+171 YISMFERGTSSIG
-183 SGNVRA
+183 NGTSDGFAYASGNA
-189 YVYLPEGAFDLDY
+189 ISSLGTKLPVMSLLNTY
-202 YTVAYAKVKGAQELT
+202 YTRADIVISGKEGLSAYS
-217 AFTDEYDD
+217 DEY
-225 YIDDV
+225 
-230 MDSLKDFGDR
+230 
-240 RAKLRYDDIID
+240 
-251 EAQGKIDD
+251 E
-259 AQKELDDKEKEADEK
+259 
-274 LSDAEQELKDARRKL
+274 
-289 DKGWREYRD
+289 
-298 GKKELEESLP
+298 
-308 KLCDAECELADA
+308 
-320 RQELIEGEQEYQKGL
+320 
-335 DEYNFGYA
+335 
-343 QYAENKRKLDAAKAQ
+343 
-358 LDAAKQQLDA
+358 
-368 AKQIPD
+368 
-374 QIAKLEGDIT
+374 
-384 ALEAQKKLLDP
+384 
-395 NDQEYKAIEARITE
+395 
-409 LSAKKAALVS
+409 ALVNEVTDRIEDY
-419 ASMSDTEIAA
+419 ASTQSGT
-429 AQAKIDAGMA
+429 
-439 EYNAGKQELDAAKA
+439 
-453 QLDAAKKKLDEG
+453 
-465 YEELQD
+465 
-471 GKRKYREGVEE
+471 
-482 LQDGW
+482 
-487 KKYYEGIDELP
+487 
-498 KAYKKLKD
+498 
-506 GEKEYA
+506 
-512 DGLEEYEDAK
+512 
-522 REAEEKIAD
+522 
-531 AKKKLA
+531 
-537 DARRKVADIETC
+537 
-549 KWYILSRGYNPGYT
+549 WYIQDRSGNPGYSDYSENT
-563 GFGQDADRMANLAS
+563 DRIAAVGD
-577 VFPVIFFLVA
+577 VFPLIFFIVA

-592 TTMTRMVEEQRT
+592 TTMTRMVEEQRIEMGT
-604 QIGLMK
+604 MK
-610 ALGYGRWDISK
+610 ALGYGGWQIAM
-621 KYLCYGL
+621 KY
-628 FPSLAGS
+628 
-635 LLGII
+635 
-640 IGHIVFPTMIYV
+640 
-652 SYQIMY
+652 
-658 EMPNIRL
+658 
-665 SLYPGICIWATIA
+665 
-678 AVACTTLSTLW
+678 AVYAMS
-689 ACISTLTDS
+689 ACISGGVVGAIIGFKLFPYVIMKGYSIMYYLGKLETPYRADIAFMAIAAMAVCTAAATFSACYASLKEV
-698 PANLMRPKAPKA
+698 PATLMRPKAPKA

-758 VTAFGLNDSIIEKQ
+758 VTAFGLNDSIFGIIEKQ

-794 QELLG
+794 RELLG

-835 ESAGSMAG
+835 ESAESMAG
-843 RINLHNGGAPVTLD
+843 RVSLHNGGTPVTLD

-877 EINMRTGGEDHLM
+877 EINMRTGGEDHFM

>member
-1 VTALRKD
+1 MNALTLKN
-8 LIREIKNSKNRFLSI
+8 LLREIKRTFTKFLSI
-23 AILIA
+23 FAICA
-28 LAVAF
+28 LGVAF
-33 LSGLKATAPDMKN
+33 FAGIRATSPDMKEAGDRLYN
-46 TGDEYLDKQQL
+46 TYNLS
-57 MDIQVLSTLGLT
+57 DISVISTSGLT
-69 KGDIKALGAQ
+69 A
-79 DNIERA
+79 DNIRDLESIEGIRA
-85 VGAYCIDAWAGD
+85 VRASLFVDAMARGTGEKEKNLRLYSMPIKLKSEYAPLIDLIPDYGID
-97 LVAKAYS
+97 TSPEYE
-104 ITDGMNLLTVT
+104 MNGVEIV
-115 SGRMPES
+115 SGRMPL
-122 PDECIVDKNLL
+122 N
-133 EKMKISVGDSITI
+133 
-146 DPSDDYEDCL
+146 
-156 THKNFTIVGTAVSPY
+156 
-171 YISVERGSASIG
+171 
-183 SGNVRA
+183 
-189 YVYLPEGAFDLDY
+189 
-202 YTVAYAKVKGAQELT
+202 
-217 AFTDEYDD
+217 
-225 YIDDV
+225 
-230 MDSLKDFGDR
+230 
-240 RAKLRYDDIID
+240 
-251 EAQGKIDD
+251 
-259 AQKELDDKEKEADEK
+259 
-274 LSDAEQELKDARRKL
+274 
-289 DKGWREYRD
+289 
-298 GKKELEESLP
+298 
-308 KLCDAECELADA
+308 
-320 RQELIEGEQEYQKGL
+320 
-335 DEYNFGYA
+335 
-343 QYAENKRKLDAAKAQ
+343 
-358 LDAAKQQLDA
+358 
-368 AKQIPD
+368 
-374 QIAKLEGDIT
+374 
-384 ALEAQKKLLDP
+384 
-395 NDQEYKAIEARITE
+395 
-409 LSAKKAALVS
+409 
-419 ASMSDTEIAA
+419 DTEIALDNTLEGSLVKQLGDEITLTTSGGTVTLRVVGFIRSPMYISMFERGTSSIGNGTSDGFA
-429 AQAKIDAGMA
+429 YASG
-439 EYNAGKQELDAAKA
+439 NAISSLGTKLPVMSLLNTYYTRADIVISGK
-453 QLDAAKKKLDEG
+453 EG
-465 YEELQD
+465 LS
-471 GKRKYREGVEE
+471 
-482 LQDGW
+482 
-487 KKYYEGIDELP
+487 
-498 KAYKKLKD
+498 AYSD
-506 GEKEYA
+506 
-512 DGLEEYEDAK
+512 EYEALVNEVTD
-522 REAEEKIAD
+522 R
-531 AKKKLA
+531 
-537 DARRKVADIETC
+537 IEDYASTQSGT
-549 KWYILSRGYNPGYT
+549 WYIQDRSGNPGYSDYSENT
-563 GFGQDADRMANLAS
+563 DRIAAVGD
-577 VFPVIFFLVA
+577 VFPLIFFIVA

-592 TTMTRMVEEQRT
+592 TTMTRMVEEQRIEMGT
-604 QIGLMK
+604 MK
-610 ALGYGRWDISK
+610 ALGYGGWQIAM
-621 KYLCYGL
+621 KY
-628 FPSLAGS
+628 
-635 LLGII
+635 
-640 IGHIVFPTMIYV
+640 
-652 SYQIMY
+652 
-658 EMPNIRL
+658 
-665 SLYPGICIWATIA
+665 
-678 AVACTTLSTLW
+678 AVYAMS
-689 ACISTLTDS
+689 ACISGGVVGAIIGFKLFPYVIMKGYSIMYYLGKLETPYRADIAFMAIAAMAVCTAAATFSACYASLKEV
-698 PANLMRPKAPKA
+698 PATLMRPKAPKA

-758 VTAFGLNDSIIEKQ
+758 VTAFGLNDSIFGIIEKQ

-835 ESAGSMAG
+835 ESAESMGG
-843 RINLHNGGAPVTLD
+843 RVSLHNGGTPVTLD

-1033 FVGLVFGKIMHLF
+1033 FVGLLFGKIMHLF

>member
-1 VTALRKD
+1 MNALTLKN
-8 LIREIKNSKNRFLSI
+8 LLREIKRTFTKFLSI
-23 AILIA
+23 FAICA
-28 LAVAF
+28 LGVAF
-33 LSGLKATAPDMKN
+33 FAGIRATSPDMKEAGDRLYN
-46 TGDEYLDKQQL
+46 TYNLS
-57 MDIQVLSTLGLT
+57 DISVISTSGLT
-69 KGDIKALGAQ
+69 A
-79 DNIERA
+79 DNIRDLESIEGIQAVRA
-85 VGAYCIDAWAGD
+85 SLFVDAMARGTGEKEKNLRLYSMPIKLKSEYAPLIDLIPDYGID
-97 LVAKAYS
+97 TSPEYE
-104 ITDGMNLLTVT
+104 MNGVEIV
-115 SGRMPES
+115 SGRMPL
-122 PDECIVDKNLL
+122 N
-133 EKMKISVGDSITI
+133 
-146 DPSDDYEDCL
+146 
-156 THKNFTIVGTAVSPY
+156 
-171 YISVERGSASIG
+171 
-183 SGNVRA
+183 
-189 YVYLPEGAFDLDY
+189 
-202 YTVAYAKVKGAQELT
+202 
-217 AFTDEYDD
+217 
-225 YIDDV
+225 
-230 MDSLKDFGDR
+230 
-240 RAKLRYDDIID
+240 
-251 EAQGKIDD
+251 
-259 AQKELDDKEKEADEK
+259 
-274 LSDAEQELKDARRKL
+274 
-289 DKGWREYRD
+289 
-298 GKKELEESLP
+298 
-308 KLCDAECELADA
+308 
-320 RQELIEGEQEYQKGL
+320 
-335 DEYNFGYA
+335 
-343 QYAENKRKLDAAKAQ
+343 
-358 LDAAKQQLDA
+358 
-368 AKQIPD
+368 
-374 QIAKLEGDIT
+374 
-384 ALEAQKKLLDP
+384 
-395 NDQEYKAIEARITE
+395 
-409 LSAKKAALVS
+409 
-419 ASMSDTEIAA
+419 DTEIALDYTLEGSLVKQLGDEITLTTSGGTVTLRVVGFIRSPMYISMFERGTSSIGNGTSDGFA
-429 AQAKIDAGMA
+429 YASG
-439 EYNAGKQELDAAKA
+439 NAISSLGTKLPVMSLLNTYYTRADIVISGK
-453 QLDAAKKKLDEG
+453 EG
-465 YEELQD
+465 
-471 GKRKYREGVEE
+471 
-482 LQDGW
+482 
-487 KKYYEGIDELP
+487 P
-498 KAYKKLKD
+498 SAYSD
-506 GEKEYA
+506 
-512 DGLEEYEDAK
+512 EYEALVNEVTD
-522 REAEEKIAD
+522 R
-531 AKKKLA
+531 
-537 DARRKVADIETC
+537 IEDYASTQSGT
-549 KWYILSRGYNPGYT
+549 WYIQDRSGNPGYSDYSENT
-563 GFGQDADRMANLAS
+563 DRIAAVGD
-577 VFPVIFFLVA
+577 VFPLIFFIVA

-592 TTMTRMVEEQRT
+592 TTMTRMVEEQRIEMGT
-604 QIGLMK
+604 MK
-610 ALGYGRWDISK
+610 ALGYGGWQIAM
-621 KYLCYGL
+621 KY
-628 FPSLAGS
+628 
-635 LLGII
+635 
-640 IGHIVFPTMIYV
+640 
-652 SYQIMY
+652 
-658 EMPNIRL
+658 
-665 SLYPGICIWATIA
+665 A
-678 AVACTTLSTLW
+678 AYAMS
-689 ACISTLTDS
+689 ACISGGVVGAIIGFKLFPYVIMKGYSIMYYLGKLETPYRADIAFMAIAAMAACTAAATFSACYASLKEV
-698 PANLMRPKAPKA
+698 PATLMRPKAPKA

-758 VTAFGLNDSIIEKQ
+758 VTAFGLNDSIFGIIEKQ

-913 VFGKAMQYNGFMG
+913 VFGKAMLYNGFMG

-943 LLSDSRMYTVRTIG
+943 LLSDSRMYTVRTIE
-957 SIYDSVWDS
+957 SIYASVWDS

-1033 FVGLVFGKIMHLF
+1033 FVGLLFGKIMHLF

>member
-1 VTALRKD
+1 MNALTLKN
-8 LIREIKNSKNRFLSI
+8 LLREIKRTFTKFLSI
-23 AILIA
+23 FAICA
-28 LAVAF
+28 LGVAF
-33 LSGLKATAPDMKN
+33 FAGIRATSPDMKEAGDRLYN
-46 TGDEYLDKQQL
+46 TYNLS
-57 MDIQVLSTLGLT
+57 DISVISTSGLT
-69 KGDIKALGAQ
+69 A
-79 DNIERA
+79 DNIRDLESIEGIQAVRA
-85 VGAYCIDAWAGD
+85 SLFVDAMARGTGEKEKNLRLYSMPIKLKSEYAPLIDLIPDYGID
-97 LVAKAYS
+97 TSPEYE
-104 ITDGMNLLTVT
+104 MNGVEIV
-115 SGRMPES
+115 SGRMPL
-122 PDECIVDKNLL
+122 N
-133 EKMKISVGDSITI
+133 
-146 DPSDDYEDCL
+146 
-156 THKNFTIVGTAVSPY
+156 
-171 YISVERGSASIG
+171 
-183 SGNVRA
+183 
-189 YVYLPEGAFDLDY
+189 
-202 YTVAYAKVKGAQELT
+202 
-217 AFTDEYDD
+217 
-225 YIDDV
+225 
-230 MDSLKDFGDR
+230 
-240 RAKLRYDDIID
+240 
-251 EAQGKIDD
+251 
-259 AQKELDDKEKEADEK
+259 
-274 LSDAEQELKDARRKL
+274 
-289 DKGWREYRD
+289 
-298 GKKELEESLP
+298 
-308 KLCDAECELADA
+308 
-320 RQELIEGEQEYQKGL
+320 
-335 DEYNFGYA
+335 
-343 QYAENKRKLDAAKAQ
+343 
-358 LDAAKQQLDA
+358 
-368 AKQIPD
+368 
-374 QIAKLEGDIT
+374 
-384 ALEAQKKLLDP
+384 
-395 NDQEYKAIEARITE
+395 
-409 LSAKKAALVS
+409 
-419 ASMSDTEIAA
+419 DTEIALDNTLEGSLVK
-429 AQAKIDAGMA
+429 QLGDEITLTTAGGSVTLRVVGFIRSPMYISLFERGTSSIGNGTSDGFA
-439 EYNAGKQELDAAKA
+439 YASGNAISSLGTKLPVMSLLNTYYTRADIVISGK
-453 QLDAAKKKLDEG
+453 EG
-465 YEELQD
+465 LS
-471 GKRKYREGVEE
+471 
-482 LQDGW
+482 
-487 KKYYEGIDELP
+487 
-498 KAYKKLKD
+498 AYSD
-506 GEKEYA
+506 
-512 DGLEEYEDAK
+512 EYEALVNEVTD
-522 REAEEKIAD
+522 R
-531 AKKKLA
+531 
-537 DARRKVADIETC
+537 IEDYASTQSGT
-549 KWYILSRGYNPGYT
+549 WYIQDRSGNPGYSDYSENT
-563 GFGQDADRMANLAS
+563 DRIAAVGD
-577 VFPVIFFLVA
+577 VFPLIFFIVA

-592 TTMTRMVEEQRT
+592 TTMTRMVEEQRIEMGT
-604 QIGLMK
+604 MN
-610 ALGYGRWDISK
+610 ALGYGGWQIAM
-621 KYLCYGL
+621 KY
-628 FPSLAGS
+628 
-635 LLGII
+635 
-640 IGHIVFPTMIYV
+640 
-652 SYQIMY
+652 
-658 EMPNIRL
+658 
-665 SLYPGICIWATIA
+665 
-678 AVACTTLSTLW
+678 AVYAMS
-689 ACISTLTDS
+689 ACISGGVVGAIIGFKLFPYVIMKGYSIMYYLGKLETPYRADIAFMAIAAMAVCTAAATFSACYASLKEV
-698 PANLMRPKAPKA
+698 PATLMRPKAPKA

-758 VTAFGLNDSIIEKQ
+758 VTAFGLNDSIFGIIEKQ

-835 ESAGSMAG
+835 ESAESMAG

-871 SIKAGD
+871 SIKVGD

-957 SIYDSVWDS
+957 SIYASVWDS

-1013 DKEMYAYIFRENN
+1013 DKEMYDYIFRENN

-1065 SYVYAFALTIAFSLI
+1065 SYVYAFALTIVFSLI

>member
-1 VTALRKD
+1 MNALTLKN
-8 LIREIKNSKNRFLSI
+8 LLREIKRTFTKFLSI
-23 AILIA
+23 FAICA
-28 LAVAF
+28 LGVAF
-33 LSGLKATAPDMKN
+33 FAGIRATSPDMKEAGDRLYN
-46 TGDEYLDKQQL
+46 TYNLS
-57 MDIQVLSTLGLT
+57 DISVISTSGLT
-69 KGDIKALGAQ
+69 A
-79 DNIERA
+79 DNIRDLESIEGIQAVRA
-85 VGAYCIDAWAGD
+85 SLFVDAMARGTGEKEKNLRLYSMPIKLKSEYAPLIDLIPDYGID
-97 LVAKAYS
+97 TSPEYE
-104 ITDGMNLLTVT
+104 MNGVEIV
-115 SGRMPES
+115 SGRMPL
-122 PDECIVDKNLL
+122 N
-133 EKMKISVGDSITI
+133 
-146 DPSDDYEDCL
+146 
-156 THKNFTIVGTAVSPY
+156 
-171 YISVERGSASIG
+171 
-183 SGNVRA
+183 
-189 YVYLPEGAFDLDY
+189 
-202 YTVAYAKVKGAQELT
+202 
-217 AFTDEYDD
+217 
-225 YIDDV
+225 
-230 MDSLKDFGDR
+230 
-240 RAKLRYDDIID
+240 
-251 EAQGKIDD
+251 
-259 AQKELDDKEKEADEK
+259 
-274 LSDAEQELKDARRKL
+274 
-289 DKGWREYRD
+289 
-298 GKKELEESLP
+298 
-308 KLCDAECELADA
+308 
-320 RQELIEGEQEYQKGL
+320 
-335 DEYNFGYA
+335 
-343 QYAENKRKLDAAKAQ
+343 
-358 LDAAKQQLDA
+358 
-368 AKQIPD
+368 
-374 QIAKLEGDIT
+374 
-384 ALEAQKKLLDP
+384 
-395 NDQEYKAIEARITE
+395 
-409 LSAKKAALVS
+409 
-419 ASMSDTEIAA
+419 DTEIALDNTLEGSLVKQLGDEITLTTSGGTVTLRVVGFIRSPMYISMFERGTSSIGNGTSDGFA
-429 AQAKIDAGMA
+429 YASG
-439 EYNAGKQELDAAKA
+439 NAISSLGTKLPVMSLLNTYYTRADIVISGK
-453 QLDAAKKKLDEG
+453 EG
-465 YEELQD
+465 LS
-471 GKRKYREGVEE
+471 
-482 LQDGW
+482 
-487 KKYYEGIDELP
+487 
-498 KAYKKLKD
+498 AYSD
-506 GEKEYA
+506 
-512 DGLEEYEDAK
+512 EYEALVNEVTD
-522 REAEEKIAD
+522 R
-531 AKKKLA
+531 
-537 DARRKVADIETC
+537 IEDYASTQSGT
-549 KWYILSRGYNPGYT
+549 WYIQDRSGNPGYSDYSENT
-563 GFGQDADRMANLAS
+563 DRIAAVGD
-577 VFPVIFFLVA
+577 VFPLIFFIVA

-592 TTMTRMVEEQRT
+592 TTMTRMVEEQRIEMGT
-604 QIGLMK
+604 MK
-610 ALGYGRWDISK
+610 ALGYGGWQIAM
-621 KYLCYGL
+621 KY
-628 FPSLAGS
+628 
-635 LLGII
+635 
-640 IGHIVFPTMIYV
+640 
-652 SYQIMY
+652 
-658 EMPNIRL
+658 
-665 SLYPGICIWATIA
+665 
-678 AVACTTLSTLW
+678 AVYAMS
-689 ACISTLTDS
+689 ACISGGVVGAIIGFKLFPYVIMKGYSIMYYLGKLETPYRADIAFMAIAAMAVCTAAATFSACYASLKEV
-698 PANLMRPKAPKA
+698 PATLMRPKAPKA

-758 VTAFGLNDSIIEKQ
+758 VTAFGLNDSIFGIIEKQ

-843 RINLHNGGAPVTLD
+843 RINLHNGGTPVTLD

-934 ETMDAMSTQ
+934 ETMDAMSSQ

-957 SIYDSVWDS
+957 SIYASVWDS

-1065 SYVYAFALTIAFSLI
+1065 SYVYAFALTIVFSLI